1 MTSPRFLVGIDLGT
15 TNTVVAFCEITD
27 NLEQSNVTLFDI
39 DQLIGPGEVVRK
51 PLLPSFRYHPADG
64 QISPSDLILP
74 WESVRTEGDIDNVI
88 VGEWARELGAK
99 VEGRQVSSAK
109 SWLSHQAV
117 DRRSEILPWAGA
129 ADVEKVSPVTA
140 SASYLNHIRQS
151 WNYRHPSNK
160 LEDQDVVVTV
170 PASFDETA
178 RKLTLEAAEQAGL
191 GKIVLLEEPQAVCYD
206 WYARHQHT
214 ASEELKT
221 LPLIL
226 VCDVGGGTTDLS
238 LIEAKFDSDE
248 LALDRIGVGEHLMLG
263 GDNLDLALA
272 HLAEQR
278 FSQSKKLNAANLT
291 KLIQQTRKAKENL
304 LSANAPDEVKITML
318 GSGSKLLGGTKSVQL
333 SKQEVHQIALDGF
346 FPLSGFE
353 EVPDKRRSA
362 VVEFGLPYVADP
374 AVSKHIA
381 EFLTQHQ
388 QVSYAALNRANKLNL
403 ESNQDLESN
412 QNLESNQYLENGEGT
427 EKPAIPVGLLLNG
440 GVFNSELVTE
450 RITQLLENWKG
461 TPITVLDNP
470 HPDWSVALGAVAFGK
485 ARRGAQLKIG
495 GGAARSYFLHL
506 PEKNKMGKALCLL
519 AKGTEEGHEI
529 RLSGRRFSL
538 TLGEPVKFNLL
549 TSTHDSFG
557 NTNSGSNASI
567 QNGMMVD
574 VDPDIFAPLPP
585 YISTLESEGA
595 TLQANQKERVEVQ
608 LACQLTEVGTLKME
622 CVSTEDDSTENDSKR
637 WKLEFEVRN
646 QQADDQENS
655 SFHPNLEECKTLIS
669 RIYSGNKK
677 SAEGKE
683 IKTLPK
689 DLERKLGKREEWDF
703 ATLRQLFD
711 AFSQGRKRRRRSEQH
726 EKNWL
731 RLAGFSMRPGFGDPT
746 DSWRIEQIWSLYQQ
760 SIQFKNHQGWT
771 DWWVFWRRVA
781 GGLSQE
787 QQETILADIAK
798 YLHPGA
804 MKNPQSAKAAQDM
817 GYESMVRLS
826 ASLENL
832 DVEDKV
838 LLATWYLSKAMN
850 HNQFEQAH
858 WWALGRLASRTPLY
872 GSQHN
877 AIPRE
882 QIEQWLPKLL
892 ELNWQKEQMIAFA
905 VVMMCRKTGDR
916 LFDVSDDYR
925 EQVRSKLKQSKV
937 PESWISLVEEVK
949 ELSESESKRVFGD
962 ALPSGLT
969 LISS

>member
-1 MTSPRFLVGIDLGT
+1 MASPRFLVGIDLGT
-15 TNTVVAFCEITD
+15 TNTVVAYCEITD
-27 NLEQSNVTLFDI
+27 NLEQSEVSLFDI

-51 PLLPSFRYHPADG
+51 PLLPSFRYHPAVG
-64 QISPSDLILP
+64 QISPSDLTLP
-74 WESVRTEGDIDNVI
+74 WENEPVSGDISNVI

-117 DRRSEILPWAGA
+117 DRSSDILPWAGA
-129 ADVEKVSPVTA
+129 QDVDKVSPVIA
-140 SASYLNHIRQS
+140 SASYLNHIRQA

-178 RKLTLEAAEQAGL
+178 RKLTLEAAELAGL
-191 GKIVLLEEPQAVCYD
+191 KKIVLLEEPQAVCYD
-206 WYARHQHT
+206 WYARHQQT
-214 ASEELKT
+214 AADELKE

-238 LIEAKFDSDE
+238 LIEASFSSQDE

-272 HLAEQR
+272 HLAESR
-278 FSQSKKLNAANLT
+278 FNQSKKLTAASLT

-304 LSANAPDEVKITML
+304 LSASAPEEVKITML
-318 GSGSKLLGGTKSVQL
+318 GSGSKLLGGTKSIGL

-346 FPLSGFE
+346 FPLSDFS

-374 AVSKHIA
+374 AVSKHVA

-388 QVSYAALNRANKLNL
+388 QVARAALGIEDDK
-403 ESNQDLESN
+403 
-412 QNLESNQYLENGEGT
+412 QN
-427 EKPAIPVGLLLNG
+427 AIPVGLLLNG

-450 RITQLLENWKG
+450 RVTTLLSDWRG
-461 TPITVLDNP
+461 APVTVLDNP

-506 PEKNKMGKALCLL
+506 QEKNKMGKALCLL
-519 AKGTEEGHEI
+519 AKGTDEGHEI

-538 TLGEPVKFNLL
+538 TLGEPVRFNLL
-549 TSTHDSFG
+549 TSTHDTLTN
-557 NTNSGSNASI
+557 NTAI
-567 QNGMMVD
+567 QNGVMVD
-574 VDPDIFAPLPP
+574 VDPDLFAPLPP
-585 YISTLESEGA
+585 YITTLEGEGA
-595 TLQANQKERVEVQ
+595 ELQANQKERVEVQ

-622 CVSTEDDSTENDSKR
+622 CVSAEDDSKR
-637 WKLEFEVRN
+637 WELEFEVRN
-646 QQADDQENS
+646 KQTDDSEQVKL
-655 SFHPNLEECKTLIS
+655 HPKLNECKELIA
-669 RIYSGNKK
+669 RLYSGNKK
-677 SAEGKE
+677 SAESKE
-683 IKTLPK
+683 IKTLAK
-689 DLERKLGKREEWDF
+689 DLEKKLGKRDEWDF
-703 ATLRQLFD
+703 TTLRQLFD
-711 AFSQGRKRRRRSEQH
+711 TFAQGRKRRRRSEQH

-731 RLAGFSMRPGFGDPT
+731 RLAGFALRPGFGDPT
-746 DSWRIEQIWSLYQQ
+746 DSWRIEQVWGLYQQ
-760 SIQFKNHQGWT
+760 NIQFKNHQGWT
-771 DWWVFWRRVA
+771 DWWVYWRRIA
-781 GGLSQE
+781 GGLNQE

-817 GYESMVRLS
+817 GYESMVRLA
-826 ASLENL
+826 ASLEHL
-832 DVEDKV
+832 EVEDKV
-838 LLATWYLSKAMN
+838 LLATWFLSKAIN

-858 WWALGRLASRTPLY
+858 WWAMGRLASRTPLY

-877 AIPRE
+877 VIPRE
-882 QIEQWLPKLL
+882 QAEQWLPKLL
-892 ELNWQKEQMIAFA
+892 EQNWQKEPMIAFA
-905 VVMMCRKTGDR
+905 AVMICRKTGDR
-916 LFDVSDDYR
+916 LFDISDDYR
-925 EQVRSKLKQSKV
+925 EQVLTKLKQSKV
-937 PESWISLVEEVK
+937 PESWVSLVEEVK
-949 ELSESESKRVFGD
+949 ELSESESKRIFGD

-969 LISS
+969 LVNN

>member
-1 MTSPRFLVGIDLGT
+1 MASPRFLVGIDLGT
-15 TNTVVAFCEITD
+15 TNTVVAYCEVTD
-27 NLEQSNVTLFDI
+27 NLEQSEVSLFDI

-51 PLLPSFRYHPADG
+51 PLLPSFRYHPAVG
-64 QISPSDLILP
+64 QISPSDLTLP
-74 WESVRTEGDIDNVI
+74 WEHEPVSGDTSNVI

-117 DRRSEILPWAGA
+117 DRSSDILPWAGA
-129 ADVEKVSPVTA
+129 QDVDKVSPVIA
-140 SASYLNHIRQS
+140 SASYLNHIRQA

-178 RKLTLEAAEQAGL
+178 RKLTLEAAELAGL
-191 GKIVLLEEPQAVCYD
+191 KKIVLLEEPQAVCYD
-206 WYARHQHT
+206 WYARHQKT
-214 ASEELKT
+214 AANELKE

-238 LIEAKFDSDE
+238 LIEAKYHNDE

-272 HLAEQR
+272 HLAESR
-278 FSQSKKLNAANLT
+278 FNQSKKLTAASLT
-291 KLIQQTRKAKENL
+291 KLIQQTRKAKEDL
-304 LSANAPDEVKITML
+304 LSVSAPDEVKITML
-318 GSGSKLLGGTKSVQL
+318 GSGSKLLGGTKSIGL

-346 FPLSGFE
+346 FPLSDFS

-362 VVEFGLPYVADP
+362 MVEFGLPYVADP
-374 AVSKHIA
+374 AVSKHVA
-381 EFLTQHQ
+381 EFLNQHQ
-388 QVSYAALNRANKLNL
+388 QVSYSALGQ
-403 ESNQDLESN
+403 EDTS
-412 QNLESNQYLENGEGT
+412 T
-427 EKPAIPVGLLLNG
+427 PAVPVGLLLNG

-450 RITQLLENWKG
+450 RVTTLLGNWRG
-461 TPITVLDNP
+461 APVTVLDNP

-506 PEKNKMGKALCLL
+506 QEKNKMGKALCLL
-519 AKGTEEGHEI
+519 AKGTDEGHEI

-538 TLGEPVKFNLL
+538 TLGEPVRFNLL
-549 TSTHDSFG
+549 TSTHD
-557 NTNSGSNASI
+557 TLTHHTEI
-567 QNGMMVD
+567 QNGVMVE
-574 VDPDIFAPLPP
+574 VDPDIFSPLPP
-585 YISTLESEGA
+585 YISTLESEG
-595 TLQANQKERVEVQ
+595 TDLQANQKERVEVQ

-622 CVSTEDDSTENDSKR
+622 CVSVEDDNKR
-637 WKLEFEVRN
+637 WELEFEVRN
-646 QQADDQENS
+646 QQADETEQELL
-655 SFHPNLEECKTLIS
+655 HPRLSESKELIS
-669 RIYSGNKK
+669 RLYSGNKK
-677 SAEGKE
+677 SADAKE
-683 IKTLPK
+683 IKTLAK
-689 DLERKLGKREEWDF
+689 DLERKLGKRDDWDF
-703 ATLRQLFD
+703 TTLRHLFD
-711 AFSQGRKRRRRSEQH
+711 AFAQGRKRRRRSEAH

-731 RLAGFSMRPGFGDPT
+731 RLAGFSLRPGFGDAT
-746 DSWRIEQIWSLYQQ
+746 DSWRIEQVWGLYQQ
-760 SIQFKNHQGWT
+760 GIQFKNHQGWT
-771 DWWVFWRRVA
+771 DWWVFWRRIA

-787 QQETILADIAK
+787 QQETLLADIAK

-826 ASLENL
+826 ASLEHL
-832 DVEDKV
+832 EVEDKV
-838 LLATWYLSKAMN
+838 LLASWFLSKAIN

-877 AIPRE
+877 VISRE
-882 QIEQWLPKLL
+882 QAEQWLPKLL
-892 ELNWQKEQMIAFA
+892 EQNWLKEPMIAFA
-905 VVMMCRKTGDR
+905 TVMICRKTGDR
-916 LFDVSDDYR
+916 LFDISDDYR
-925 EQVRSKLKQSKV
+925 EQVLTKLKQSKV
-937 PESWISLVEEVK
+937 PESWVSLVEEVK

-969 LISS
+969 LVHN

>member
-1 MTSPRFLVGIDLGT
+1 MASPRFLVGIDLGT
-15 TNTVVAFCEITD
+15 TNTVVAYCEITD
-27 NLEQSNVTLFDI
+27 NLEQSEVSLFDI

-51 PLLPSFRYHPADG
+51 PLLPSFRYHPAVG
-64 QISPSDLILP
+64 QISPSDLTLP
-74 WESVRTEGDIDNVI
+74 WENEPVSGDISNVI

-117 DRRSEILPWAGA
+117 DRSSDILPWAGA
-129 ADVEKVSPVTA
+129 QDVGKVSPVIA
-140 SASYLNHIRQS
+140 SASYLNHIRQA

-178 RKLTLEAAEQAGL
+178 RKLTLEAAQLAGL
-191 GKIVLLEEPQAVCYD
+191 KKIVLLEEPQAVCYD
-206 WYARHQHT
+206 WYARHQQT
-214 ASEELKT
+214 AADELKE

-238 LIEAKFDSDE
+238 LIEASFSSQDE

-272 HLAEQR
+272 HLAESR
-278 FSQSKKLNAANLT
+278 FNQSKKLTAASLT

-304 LSANAPDEVKITML
+304 LSANAPEEVKITML
-318 GSGSKLLGGTKSVQL
+318 GSGSKLLGGTKSIGL

-346 FPLSGFE
+346 FPLSDFS

-374 AVSKHIA
+374 AVSKHVA
-381 EFLTQHQ
+381 EFLTTHQ
-388 QVSYAALNRANKLNL
+388 QVSRAALGIEDDK
-403 ESNQDLESN
+403 
-412 QNLESNQYLENGEGT
+412 QN
-427 EKPAIPVGLLLNG
+427 AIPVGLLLNG

-450 RITQLLENWKG
+450 RVTTLLSDWRG
-461 TPITVLDNP
+461 APVTVLDNP

-506 PEKNKMGKALCLL
+506 QEKNKMGKALCLL

-538 TLGEPVKFNLL
+538 TLGEPVRFNLL
-549 TSTHDSFG
+549 TSTHDTLTN
-557 NTNSGSNASI
+557 NTAI
-567 QNGMMVD
+567 QNGVMVD
-574 VDPDIFAPLPP
+574 VDPDLFAPLPP
-585 YISTLESEGA
+585 YITTLEGEGA
-595 TLQANQKERVEVQ
+595 ELQANQKERVEVQ

-622 CVSTEDDSTENDSKR
+622 CVSAEDDSKR
-637 WKLEFEVRN
+637 WELEFEVRN
-646 QQADDQENS
+646 KQTDDSEQVKL
-655 SFHPNLEECKTLIS
+655 HPKLNECKELIA
-669 RIYSGNKK
+669 RLYSGNKK

-683 IKTLPK
+683 IKTLAK
-689 DLERKLGKREEWDF
+689 DLEKKLGKRDEWDF
-703 ATLRQLFD
+703 TTLRQLFD
-711 AFSQGRKRRRRSEQH
+711 TFAQGRKRRRRSEQH

-731 RLAGFSMRPGFGDPT
+731 RLAGFALRPGFGDPT
-746 DSWRIEQIWSLYQQ
+746 DSWRIEQVWGLYQQ
-760 SIQFKNHQGWT
+760 NIQFKNHQGWT
-771 DWWVFWRRVA
+771 DWWVFWRRIA

-826 ASLENL
+826 ASLEHL
-832 DVEDKV
+832 EVEDKV
-838 LLATWYLSKAMN
+838 LLATWFLSKAIN

-858 WWALGRLASRTPLY
+858 WWAMGRLASRTPLY

-877 AIPRE
+877 VVPRE
-882 QIEQWLPKLL
+882 QAEQWLPKLL
-892 ELNWQKEQMIAFA
+892 EQNWQKEPMIAFA
-905 VVMMCRKTGDR
+905 AVMICRKTGDR
-916 LFDVSDDYR
+916 LFDISDDYR
-925 EQVRSKLKQSKV
+925 EQVLAKLKQSKV
-937 PESWISLVEEVK
+937 PESWVSLVEEVK
-949 ELSESESKRVFGD
+949 ELSESESKRIFGD

-969 LISS
+969 LVNN

>member
-1 MTSPRFLVGIDLGT
+1 MASPRFLVGIDLGT
-15 TNTVVAFCEITD
+15 TNTVVAYCEITD
-27 NLEQSNVTLFDI
+27 NLEQSEVSLFDI

-51 PLLPSFRYHPADG
+51 PLLPSFRYHPAVG
-64 QISPSDLILP
+64 QISPSDLTLP
-74 WESVRTEGDIDNVI
+74 WENEPVSGDISNVI

-117 DRRSEILPWAGA
+117 DRSSDILPWAGA
-129 ADVEKVSPVTA
+129 QDVDKVSPVIA
-140 SASYLNHIRQS
+140 SASYLNHIRQA

-178 RKLTLEAAEQAGL
+178 RKLTLEAAQLAGL
-191 GKIVLLEEPQAVCYD
+191 KKIVLLEEPQAVCYD
-206 WYARHQHT
+206 WYARHQQT
-214 ASEELKT
+214 AADELKE

-238 LIEAKFDSDE
+238 LIEASFSSQDE

-272 HLAEQR
+272 HLAESR
-278 FSQSKKLNAANLT
+278 FNQSKKLTAASLT

-304 LSANAPDEVKITML
+304 LSSSAPEEVKITML
-318 GSGSKLLGGTKSVQL
+318 GSGSKLLGGTKSIGL

-346 FPLSGFE
+346 FPLSDFS

-374 AVSKHIA
+374 AVSKHVA

-388 QVSYAALNRANKLNL
+388 QVARAALRIEDDK
-403 ESNQDLESN
+403 
-412 QNLESNQYLENGEGT
+412 QN
-427 EKPAIPVGLLLNG
+427 AIPVGLLLNG

-450 RITQLLENWKG
+450 RVTTLLSDWRG
-461 TPITVLDNP
+461 APVTVLDNP

-506 PEKNKMGKALCLL
+506 QEKNKMGKALCLL

-538 TLGEPVKFNLL
+538 TLGEPVRFNLL
-549 TSTHDSFG
+549 TSTHDTLTN
-557 NTNSGSNASI
+557 NTAI
-567 QNGMMVD
+567 QNGVMVD
-574 VDPDIFAPLPP
+574 VDPDLFAPLPP
-585 YISTLESEGA
+585 YITTLEGEGA
-595 TLQANQKERVEVQ
+595 ELQANQKERVEVQ

-622 CVSTEDDSTENDSKR
+622 CVSAEDDSKR
-637 WKLEFEVRN
+637 WELEFEVRN
-646 QQADDQENS
+646 KQTDDSEQVKL
-655 SFHPNLEECKTLIS
+655 HPKLNECKELIA
-669 RIYSGNKK
+669 RLYSGNKK
-677 SAEGKE
+677 SAESKE
-683 IKTLPK
+683 IKTLAK
-689 DLERKLGKREEWDF
+689 DLEKKLGKRDEWDF
-703 ATLRQLFD
+703 TTLRQLFD
-711 AFSQGRKRRRRSEQH
+711 TFAQGRKRRRRSEQH

-731 RLAGFSMRPGFGDPT
+731 RLAGFALRPGFGDPT
-746 DSWRIEQIWSLYQQ
+746 DSWRIEQVWGLYQQ
-760 SIQFKNHQGWT
+760 NIQFKNHQGWT
-771 DWWVFWRRVA
+771 DWWVFWRRIA

-826 ASLENL
+826 ASLEHL
-832 DVEDKV
+832 EVEDKV
-838 LLATWYLSKAMN
+838 LLATWFLSKAIN

-858 WWALGRLASRTPLY
+858 WWAMGRLASRTPLY

-877 AIPRE
+877 VVPRE
-882 QIEQWLPKLL
+882 QAEQWLPKLL
-892 ELNWQKEQMIAFA
+892 EQNWQKEPMIAFA
-905 VVMMCRKTGDR
+905 AVMICRKTGDR
-916 LFDVSDDYR
+916 LFDISDDYR
-925 EQVRSKLKQSKV
+925 EQVLAKLKQSKV
-937 PESWISLVEEVK
+937 PESWVSLVEEVK
-949 ELSESESKRVFGD
+949 ELSESESKRIFGD

-969 LISS
+969 LVNN

>member
-1 MTSPRFLVGIDLGT
+1 MASPRFLVGIDLGT
-15 TNTVVAFCEITD
+15 TNTVVAYCEITD
-27 NLEQSNVTLFDI
+27 NLEQSEVSLFDI

-51 PLLPSFRYHPADG
+51 PLLPSFRYHPAVG
-64 QISPSDLILP
+64 QISPSDLTLP
-74 WESVRTEGDIDNVI
+74 WDNEPVAGDINNVI

-117 DRRSEILPWAGA
+117 DRNSDILPWAGA
-129 ADVEKVSPVTA
+129 QDVDKVSPVIA
-140 SASYLNHIRQS
+140 SASYLNHIRQA

-178 RKLTLEAAEQAGL
+178 RKLTLEAAELAGL
-191 GKIVLLEEPQAVCYD
+191 KKIVLLEEPQAVCYD
-206 WYARHQHT
+206 WYTRHQQT
-214 ASEELKT
+214 AADELKD

-238 LIEAKFDSDE
+238 LIEAKFTHDD

-272 HLAEQR
+272 HLAESR
-278 FSQSKKLNAANLT
+278 FSQNKKLTAASLT

-304 LSANAPDEVKITML
+304 LSTSAPDEVKITML
-318 GSGSKLLGGTKSVQL
+318 GSGSKLLGGTKSIAL
-333 SKQEVHQIALDGF
+333 SKQEVHQIVLDGF
-346 FPLSGFE
+346 FPLSDFS

-374 AVSKHIA
+374 AVSKHVA

-388 QVSYAALNRANKLNL
+388 QVSRAALGIEDDK
-403 ESNQDLESN
+403 
-412 QNLESNQYLENGEGT
+412 QN
-427 EKPAIPVGLLLNG
+427 AIPVGLLLNG
-440 GVFNSELVTE
+440 GVFNSDLVTE
-450 RITQLLENWKG
+450 RVTTLLSDWRG
-461 TPITVLDNP
+461 APVTVLDNP

-506 PEKNKMGKALCLL
+506 QEKNKMGKALCLL

-538 TLGEPVKFNLL
+538 TLGEPVRFNLL
-549 TSTHDSFG
+549 TSTHDTLTN
-557 NTNSGSNASI
+557 NTAI
-567 QNGMMVD
+567 QNGVMVD
-574 VDPDIFAPLPP
+574 VDPDLFAPLPP
-585 YISTLESEGA
+585 YITTLEGEGA
-595 TLQANQKERVEVQ
+595 ELQANQKERVKVQ

-622 CVSTEDDSTENDSKR
+622 CVSAEDDKKR
-637 WKLEFEVRN
+637 WELEFEVRN
-646 QQADDQENS
+646 KQADDGEEIQL
-655 SFHPNLEECKTLIS
+655 HPRLNECKELIA
-669 RIYSGNKK
+669 RLYSGNKK

-683 IKTLPK
+683 IKTLAK
-689 DLERKLGKREEWDF
+689 DLEKKLGKRDEWDF
-703 ATLRQLFD
+703 TTLRQLFD
-711 AFSQGRKRRRRSEQH
+711 TFAQGRKRRRRSEQH

-731 RLAGFSMRPGFGDPT
+731 RLAGFALRPGFGDPT
-746 DSWRIEQIWSLYQQ
+746 DSWRIEQVWGLYQQ
-760 SIQFKNHQGWT
+760 NIQFKNHQGWT
-771 DWWVFWRRVA
+771 DWWVFWRRIA

-804 MKNPQSAKAAQDM
+804 MKNPQSAKAAQEM

-826 ASLENL
+826 ASLEHL
-832 DVEDKV
+832 EVEDKV
-838 LLATWYLSKAMN
+838 LLATWFLSKAIN
-850 HNQFEQAH
+850 QNQFEQAH
-858 WWALGRLASRTPLY
+858 WWAMGRLASRTPLY

-877 AIPRE
+877 VIPRE
-882 QIEQWLPKLL
+882 QAEQWLPKLL
-892 ELNWQKEQMIAFA
+892 EQNWLKEPMIAFA
-905 VVMMCRKTGDR
+905 AVMICRKTGDR
-916 LFDVSDDYR
+916 LFDISDDYR
-925 EQVRSKLKQSKV
+925 EQVLTKLKQSKV
-937 PESWISLVEEVK
+937 PESWVSLVEEVK

-969 LISS
+969 LVHH

>member
-1 MTSPRFLVGIDLGT
+1 MASPRFLVGIDLGT
-15 TNTVVAFCEITD
+15 TNTVVAYCEITD
-27 NLEQSNVTLFDI
+27 NLEQSEVSLFDI

-51 PLLPSFRYHPADG
+51 PLLPSFRYHPAVG
-64 QISPSDLILP
+64 QISPSDLTLP
-74 WESVRTEGDIDNVI
+74 WDNEPVAGDINNVI

-117 DRRSEILPWAGA
+117 DRNSDILPWAGA
-129 ADVEKVSPVTA
+129 QDVDKVSPVIA
-140 SASYLNHIRQS
+140 SASYLNHIRQA

-178 RKLTLEAAEQAGL
+178 RKLTLEAAELAGL
-191 GKIVLLEEPQAVCYD
+191 KKIVLLEEPQAVCYD
-206 WYARHQHT
+206 WYARHQQT
-214 ASEELKT
+214 AANELKD

-238 LIEAKFDSDE
+238 LIEASFSSQDE

-272 HLAEQR
+272 HLAESR
-278 FSQSKKLNAANLT
+278 FNQSKKLTAASLT

-304 LSANAPDEVKITML
+304 LSASAPEEVKITML
-318 GSGSKLLGGTKSVQL
+318 GSGSKLLGGTKSIGL

-346 FPLSGFE
+346 FPLSDFS

-374 AVSKHIA
+374 AVSKHVA

-388 QVSYAALNRANKLNL
+388 QVARAALGIEDDK
-403 ESNQDLESN
+403 
-412 QNLESNQYLENGEGT
+412 QN
-427 EKPAIPVGLLLNG
+427 AIPVGLLLNG

-450 RITQLLENWKG
+450 RVTTLLSDWRG
-461 TPITVLDNP
+461 APVTVLDNP

-506 PEKNKMGKALCLL
+506 QEKNKMGKALCLL

-538 TLGEPVKFNLL
+538 TLGEPVRFNLL
-549 TSTHDSFG
+549 TSTQDTL
-557 NTNSGSNASI
+557 TNNIAI
-567 QNGMMVD
+567 QNGVMVD
-574 VDPDIFAPLPP
+574 VDPDLFAPLPP
-585 YISTLESEGA
+585 YITTLEGEGA
-595 TLQANQKERVEVQ
+595 ELQANQKERVEVQ

-622 CVSTEDDSTENDSKR
+622 CVSAEDDSKR
-637 WKLEFEVRN
+637 WELEFEVRN
-646 QQADDQENS
+646 KQTDDSEQVKL
-655 SFHPNLEECKTLIS
+655 HPKLNECKELIA
-669 RIYSGNKK
+669 RLYSGNKK
-677 SAEGKE
+677 SAESKE
-683 IKTLPK
+683 IKTLAK
-689 DLERKLGKREEWDF
+689 DLEKKLGKRDEWDF
-703 ATLRQLFD
+703 TTLRQLFD
-711 AFSQGRKRRRRSEQH
+711 TFAQGRKRRRRSEQH

-731 RLAGFSMRPGFGDPT
+731 RLAGFALRPGFGDPT
-746 DSWRIEQIWSLYQQ
+746 DSWRIEQVWGLYQQ
-760 SIQFKNHQGWT
+760 NIQFKNHQGWT
-771 DWWVFWRRVA
+771 DWWVFWRRIA

-804 MKNPQSAKAAQDM
+804 MKNPQSAKAAQDI

-826 ASLENL
+826 ASLEHL
-832 DVEDKV
+832 EVEDKV
-838 LLATWYLSKAMN
+838 LLATWFLSKAIN

-858 WWALGRLASRTPLY
+858 WWAMGRLASRTPLY

-877 AIPRE
+877 VVPRE
-882 QIEQWLPKLL
+882 QAEQWLPKLL
-892 ELNWQKEQMIAFA
+892 EQNWQKEPMIAFA
-905 VVMMCRKTGDR
+905 AVMICRKTGDR
-916 LFDVSDDYR
+916 LFDISDDYR
-925 EQVRSKLKQSKV
+925 EQVLAKLKQSKV
-937 PESWISLVEEVK
+937 PESWVSLVEEVK
-949 ELSESESKRVFGD
+949 ELSESESKRIFGD

-969 LISS
+969 LVNN

>member
-1 MTSPRFLVGIDLGT
+1 MASPRFLVGIDLGT
-15 TNTVVAFCEITD
+15 TNTVVAYCEITD
-27 NLEQSNVTLFDI
+27 NLEQSEVSLFDI

-51 PLLPSFRYHPADG
+51 PLLPSFRYHPAVG
-64 QISPSDLILP
+64 QISPSDLTLP
-74 WESVRTEGDIDNVI
+74 WENEPVSGDIRNVI

-117 DRRSEILPWAGA
+117 DRSSDILPWAGA
-129 ADVEKVSPVTA
+129 QDVDKVSPVIA
-140 SASYLNHIRQS
+140 SASYLNHIRQA

-178 RKLTLEAAEQAGL
+178 RKLTLEAAELAGL
-191 GKIVLLEEPQAVCYD
+191 KKIVLLEEPQAVCYD
-206 WYARHQHT
+206 WYARHQQT
-214 ASEELKT
+214 ATDELKD

-238 LIEAKFDSDE
+238 LIEASFSSQDE

-272 HLAEQR
+272 HLAESR
-278 FSQSKKLNAANLT
+278 FNQSKKLTAASLT

-304 LSANAPDEVKITML
+304 LSASAPEEVKITML
-318 GSGSKLLGGTKSVQL
+318 GSGSKLLGGTKSIGL

-346 FPLSGFE
+346 FPLSDFS

-374 AVSKHIA
+374 AVSKHVA

-388 QVSYAALNRANKLNL
+388 QVARAALGIEDDK
-403 ESNQDLESN
+403 
-412 QNLESNQYLENGEGT
+412 QN
-427 EKPAIPVGLLLNG
+427 AIPVGLLLNG

-450 RITQLLENWKG
+450 RVTTLLSDWRG
-461 TPITVLDNP
+461 APVTVLDNP

-506 PEKNKMGKALCLL
+506 QEKNKMGKALCLL

-538 TLGEPVKFNLL
+538 TLGEPVRFNLL
-549 TSTHDSFG
+549 TSTHDTLTN
-557 NTNSGSNASI
+557 NTAI
-567 QNGMMVD
+567 QNGVMVD
-574 VDPDIFAPLPP
+574 VDPDLFAPLPP
-585 YISTLESEGA
+585 YITTLEGEGA
-595 TLQANQKERVEVQ
+595 ELQANQKERVEVQ

-622 CVSTEDDSTENDSKR
+622 CVSAEDDSKR
-637 WKLEFEVRN
+637 WELEFEVRN
-646 QQADDQENS
+646 KQTDDSEQVKL
-655 SFHPNLEECKTLIS
+655 HPKLNECKELIA
-669 RIYSGNKK
+669 RLYSGNKK
-677 SAEGKE
+677 SAESKE
-683 IKTLPK
+683 IKTLAK
-689 DLERKLGKREEWDF
+689 DLEKKLGKRDEWDF
-703 ATLRQLFD
+703 TTLRQLFD
-711 AFSQGRKRRRRSEQH
+711 TFAQGRKRRRRSEQH

-731 RLAGFSMRPGFGDPT
+731 RLAGFALRPGFGDPT
-746 DSWRIEQIWSLYQQ
+746 DSWRIEQAWGLYQQ
-760 SIQFKNHQGWT
+760 NIQFKNHQGWT
-771 DWWVFWRRVA
+771 DWWVFWRRIA

-817 GYESMVRLS
+817 GYESMVRLA
-826 ASLENL
+826 ASLEHL
-832 DVEDKV
+832 EVEDKV
-838 LLATWYLSKAMN
+838 LLATWFLSKAIN

-858 WWALGRLASRTPLY
+858 WWAMGRLASRTPLY

-877 AIPRE
+877 VVPRE
-882 QIEQWLPKLL
+882 QAEQWLPKLL
-892 ELNWQKEQMIAFA
+892 EQNWQKEPMIAFA
-905 VVMMCRKTGDR
+905 AVMICRKTGDR
-916 LFDVSDDYR
+916 LFDISDDYR
-925 EQVRSKLKQSKV
+925 EQVLAKLKQSKV
-937 PESWISLVEEVK
+937 PESWVSLVEEVK
-949 ELSESESKRVFGD
+949 ELSESESKRIFGD

-969 LISS
+969 LVNN

>member
-1 MTSPRFLVGIDLGT
+1 MASPRFLVGIDLGT
-15 TNTVVAFCEITD
+15 TNTVVAYCEITD
-27 NLEQSNVTLFDI
+27 NLEQSEVSLFDI

-51 PLLPSFRYHPADG
+51 PLLPSFRYHPAVG
-64 QISPSDLILP
+64 QISPSDLTLP
-74 WESVRTEGDIDNVI
+74 WDNEPVAGDINNVI

-117 DRRSEILPWAGA
+117 DRNSDILPWAGA
-129 ADVEKVSPVTA
+129 QDVDKVSPVIA
-140 SASYLNHIRQS
+140 SASYLNHIRQA

-178 RKLTLEAAEQAGL
+178 RKLTLEAAELAGL
-191 GKIVLLEEPQAVCYD
+191 KKIVLLEEPQAVCYN
-206 WYARHQHT
+206 WYARHQQT
-214 ASEELKT
+214 AADELKG

-238 LIEAKFDSDE
+238 LIEAKFTHDD

-272 HLAEQR
+272 HLAESR
-278 FSQSKKLNAANLT
+278 FNQNKKLTAASLT

-304 LSANAPDEVKITML
+304 LSTSAPDEVKITML
-318 GSGSKLLGGTKSVQL
+318 GSGSKLLGGTKSIAL

-346 FPLSGFE
+346 FPLSDFR

-374 AVSKHIA
+374 AVSKHVA

-388 QVSYAALNRANKLNL
+388 QVSRAALGIEDDK
-403 ESNQDLESN
+403 
-412 QNLESNQYLENGEGT
+412 QN
-427 EKPAIPVGLLLNG
+427 AIPVGLLLNG
-440 GVFNSELVTE
+440 GVFNSDLVTE
-450 RITQLLENWKG
+450 RVTTLLSDWRG
-461 TPITVLDNP
+461 APVTVLDNP

-506 PEKNKMGKALCLL
+506 QEKNKMGKALCLL

-538 TLGEPVKFNLL
+538 TLGEPVRFNLL
-549 TSTHDSFG
+549 TSTHDTLTN
-557 NTNSGSNASI
+557 NTAI
-567 QNGMMVD
+567 QNGVMVD
-574 VDPDIFAPLPP
+574 VDPDLFAPLPP
-585 YISTLESEGA
+585 YITTLEGEGA
-595 TLQANQKERVEVQ
+595 ELQANQKERVEVQ

-622 CVSTEDDSTENDSKR
+622 CVSAEDDKKR
-637 WKLEFEVRN
+637 WELEFEVRN
-646 QQADDQENS
+646 KQADDGEEIQL
-655 SFHPNLEECKTLIS
+655 HPRLNECKELIA
-669 RIYSGNKK
+669 RLYSGNKK

-683 IKTLPK
+683 IKTLAK
-689 DLERKLGKREEWDF
+689 DLEKKLGKRDEWDF
-703 ATLRQLFD
+703 TTLRQLFD
-711 AFSQGRKRRRRSEQH
+711 TFAQGRKRRRRSEQH

-731 RLAGFSMRPGFGDPT
+731 RLAGFALRPGFGDPT
-746 DSWRIEQIWSLYQQ
+746 DSWRIEQVWGLYQQ
-760 SIQFKNHQGWT
+760 NIQFKNHQGWT
-771 DWWVFWRRVA
+771 DWWVFWRRIA

-804 MKNPQSAKAAQDM
+804 MKNPQSAKAAQEM

-826 ASLENL
+826 ASLEHL
-832 DVEDKV
+832 EVEDKV
-838 LLATWYLSKAMN
+838 LLATWFLSKAIN
-850 HNQFEQAH
+850 QNQFEQAH
-858 WWALGRLASRTPLY
+858 WWAMGRLASRTPLY

-877 AIPRE
+877 VIPRE
-882 QIEQWLPKLL
+882 QAEQWLPKLL
-892 ELNWQKEQMIAFA
+892 EQNWLKEPMIAFA
-905 VVMMCRKTGDR
+905 AVMICRKTGDR
-916 LFDVSDDYR
+916 LFDISDDYR
-925 EQVRSKLKQSKV
+925 EQVLTKLKQSKV
-937 PESWISLVEEVK
+937 PESWVSLVEEMK

-969 LISS
+969 LVHH

>member
-1 MTSPRFLVGIDLGT
+1 MASPRFLVGIDLGT
-15 TNTVVAFCEITD
+15 TNTVVAYCEITD
-27 NLEQSNVTLFDI
+27 NLEQSEVSLFDI

-51 PLLPSFRYHPADG
+51 PLLPSFRYHPAVG
-64 QISPSDLILP
+64 QISPSDLTLP
-74 WESVRTEGDIDNVI
+74 WDNEPVAGDINNVI

-117 DRRSEILPWAGA
+117 DRNSDILPWAGA
-129 ADVEKVSPVTA
+129 QDVDKVSPVIA
-140 SASYLNHIRQS
+140 SASYLNHIRQA

-178 RKLTLEAAEQAGL
+178 RKLTLEAAELAGL
-191 GKIVLLEEPQAVCYD
+191 KKIVLLEEPQAVCYD
-206 WYARHQHT
+206 WYARHQQT
-214 ASEELKT
+214 AADELKD

-238 LIEAKFDSDE
+238 LIEAKFTNSD

-272 HLAEQR
+272 HLAESR
-278 FSQSKKLNAANLT
+278 FSQNKKLTAASLT

-304 LSANAPDEVKITML
+304 LSTSAPDEVKITML
-318 GSGSKLLGGTKSVQL
+318 GSGSKLLGGTKSIAL

-346 FPLSGFE
+346 FPLSDFS

-374 AVSKHIA
+374 AVSKHVA

-388 QVSYAALNRANKLNL
+388 QVSRAALGIEDDK
-403 ESNQDLESN
+403 
-412 QNLESNQYLENGEGT
+412 QN
-427 EKPAIPVGLLLNG
+427 AIPVGLLLNG
-440 GVFNSELVTE
+440 GVFNSDLVTE
-450 RITQLLENWKG
+450 RVTTLLSDWRG
-461 TPITVLDNP
+461 APVTVLDNP

-506 PEKNKMGKALCLL
+506 QEKNKMGKALCLL

-538 TLGEPVKFNLL
+538 TLGEPVRFNLL
-549 TSTHDSFG
+549 TSTHDTLTN
-557 NTNSGSNASI
+557 NTAI
-567 QNGMMVD
+567 QNGVMVD
-574 VDPDIFAPLPP
+574 VDPDLFAPLPP
-585 YISTLESEGA
+585 YITTLEGEGA
-595 TLQANQKERVEVQ
+595 ELQANQKERVEVQ

-622 CVSTEDDSTENDSKR
+622 CVSAEDDSKR
-637 WKLEFEVRN
+637 WEREFEVRN
-646 QQADDQENS
+646 KQADDGEEIQL
-655 SFHPNLEECKTLIS
+655 HPRLNECKELIA
-669 RIYSGNKK
+669 RLYSGNKK

-683 IKTLPK
+683 IKTLAK
-689 DLERKLGKREEWDF
+689 DLEKKLGKRDEWDF
-703 ATLRQLFD
+703 TTLRQLFD
-711 AFSQGRKRRRRSEQH
+711 TFAQGRKRRRRSEQH

-731 RLAGFSMRPGFGDPT
+731 RLAGFALRPGFGDPT
-746 DSWRIEQIWSLYQQ
+746 DSWRIEQVWGLYQQ
-760 SIQFKNHQGWT
+760 NIQFKNHQGWT
-771 DWWVFWRRVA
+771 DWWVFWRRIA

-804 MKNPQSAKAAQDM
+804 MKNPQSAKAAQEM

-826 ASLENL
+826 ASLEHL
-832 DVEDKV
+832 EVEDKV
-838 LLATWYLSKAMN
+838 LLATWFLSKAIN
-850 HNQFEQAH
+850 QNQFEQAH
-858 WWALGRLASRTPLY
+858 WWAMGRLASRTPLY

-877 AIPRE
+877 VIPRE
-882 QIEQWLPKLL
+882 QAEQWLPKLL
-892 ELNWQKEQMIAFA
+892 EQNWLKEPMIAFA
-905 VVMMCRKTGDR
+905 AVMICRKTGDR
-916 LFDVSDDYR
+916 LFDISDDYR
-925 EQVRSKLKQSKV
+925 EQVLTKLKQSKV
-937 PESWISLVEEVK
+937 PESWVSLVEEVK

-969 LISS
+969 LVHH

>member
-1 MTSPRFLVGIDLGT
+1 MASPRFLVGIDLGT
-15 TNTVVAFCEITD
+15 TNTVVAYCEITD
-27 NLEQSNVTLFDI
+27 NLEQSEVSLFDI

-51 PLLPSFRYHPADG
+51 PLLPSFRYHPAVG
-64 QISPSDLILP
+64 QISPSDLTLP
-74 WESVRTEGDIDNVI
+74 WDNEPVAGDIHNVI

-117 DRRSEILPWAGA
+117 NRNSDILPWAGA
-129 ADVEKVSPVTA
+129 QDVDKVSPVIA
-140 SASYLNHIRQS
+140 SASYLNHIRQA

-178 RKLTLEAAEQAGL
+178 RKLTLEAAELAGL
-191 GKIVLLEEPQAVCYD
+191 KKIVLLEEPQAVCYD
-206 WYARHQHT
+206 WYARHQQT
-214 ASEELKT
+214 AADELKD

-238 LIEAKFDSDE
+238 LIEAKFTHDD

-272 HLAEQR
+272 HLAESR
-278 FSQSKKLNAANLT
+278 FSQNKKLTAASLT

-304 LSANAPDEVKITML
+304 LSTSAPDEVKITML
-318 GSGSKLLGGTKSVQL
+318 GSGSKLLGGTKSIAL

-346 FPLSGFE
+346 FPLSDFS

-374 AVSKHIA
+374 AVSKHVA

-388 QVSYAALNRANKLNL
+388 QVSRAALGIEDDK
-403 ESNQDLESN
+403 
-412 QNLESNQYLENGEGT
+412 QN
-427 EKPAIPVGLLLNG
+427 AIPVGLLLNG
-440 GVFNSELVTE
+440 GVFNSDLVTE
-450 RITQLLENWKG
+450 RVTTLLSDWRG
-461 TPITVLDNP
+461 APVTVLDNP

-506 PEKNKMGKALCLL
+506 QEKNKMGKALCLL

-538 TLGEPVKFNLL
+538 TLGEPVRFNLL
-549 TSTHDSFG
+549 TSTHDTLTN
-557 NTNSGSNASI
+557 NTAI
-567 QNGMMVD
+567 QNGVMVD
-574 VDPDIFAPLPP
+574 VDPDLFAPLPP
-585 YISTLESEGA
+585 YITTLEGEGA
-595 TLQANQKERVEVQ
+595 ELQANQKERVEVQ

-622 CVSTEDDSTENDSKR
+622 CVSAEDDSKR
-637 WKLEFEVRN
+637 WELEFEVRN
-646 QQADDQENS
+646 KQTDDSEQVKL
-655 SFHPNLEECKTLIS
+655 HPKLNECKELIA
-669 RIYSGNKK
+669 RLYSGNKK

-683 IKTLPK
+683 IKTLAK
-689 DLERKLGKREEWDF
+689 DLEKKLGKRDEWDF
-703 ATLRQLFD
+703 TTLRQLFD
-711 AFSQGRKRRRRSEQH
+711 TFAQGRKRRRRSEQH

-731 RLAGFSMRPGFGDPT
+731 RLAGFALRPGFGDPT
-746 DSWRIEQIWSLYQQ
+746 DSWRIEQVWGLYQQ
-760 SIQFKNHQGWT
+760 NIQFKNHQGWT
-771 DWWVFWRRVA
+771 DWWVFWRRIA

-804 MKNPQSAKAAQDM
+804 MKNPQSAKAAQEM

-826 ASLENL
+826 ASLEHL
-832 DVEDKV
+832 EVEDKV
-838 LLATWYLSKAMN
+838 LLATWFLSKAIN
-850 HNQFEQAH
+850 QNQFEQAH
-858 WWALGRLASRTPLY
+858 WWAMGRLASRTPLY

-877 AIPRE
+877 VIPRE
-882 QIEQWLPKLL
+882 QAEQWLPKLL
-892 ELNWQKEQMIAFA
+892 EQNWLKEPMIAFA
-905 VVMMCRKTGDR
+905 AVMICRKTGDR
-916 LFDVSDDYR
+916 LFDISDDYR
-925 EQVRSKLKQSKV
+925 EQVLTKLKQSKV
-937 PESWISLVEEVK
+937 PESWVSLVEEVK

-969 LISS
+969 LVHH

>member
-1 MTSPRFLVGIDLGT
+1 MASPRFLVGIDLGT
-15 TNTVVAFCEITD
+15 TNTVVAYCEITD
-27 NLEQSNVTLFDI
+27 NLEQSEVSLFDI

-51 PLLPSFRYHPADG
+51 PLLPSFRYHPAVG
-64 QISPSDLILP
+64 QISPSDLTLP
-74 WESVRTEGDIDNVI
+74 WENEPVSGDISNVI

-117 DRRSEILPWAGA
+117 DRSSDILPWAGA
-129 ADVEKVSPVTA
+129 QDVDKVSPVIA
-140 SASYLNHIRQS
+140 SASYLNHIRQA

-178 RKLTLEAAEQAGL
+178 RKLTLEAAELVGL
-191 GKIVLLEEPQAVCYD
+191 KKIVLLEEPQAVCYD
-206 WYARHQHT
+206 WYARHQQT
-214 ASEELKT
+214 AADELKE

-238 LIEAKFDSDE
+238 LIEASFSSQNE

-272 HLAEQR
+272 HLAESR
-278 FSQSKKLNAANLT
+278 FNQSKKLTAASLT

-304 LSANAPDEVKITML
+304 LSASAPEEVKITML
-318 GSGSKLLGGTKSVQL
+318 GSGSKLLGGTKSIGL

-346 FPLSGFE
+346 FPLSDFS

-374 AVSKHIA
+374 AVSKHVA

-388 QVSYAALNRANKLNL
+388 QVSRAALGIEDDK
-403 ESNQDLESN
+403 
-412 QNLESNQYLENGEGT
+412 QN
-427 EKPAIPVGLLLNG
+427 AIPVGLLLNG

-450 RITQLLENWKG
+450 RVTTLLSDWRG
-461 TPITVLDNP
+461 APVTVLDNP

-506 PEKNKMGKALCLL
+506 QEKNKMGKALCLL

-538 TLGEPVKFNLL
+538 TLGEPVRFNLL
-549 TSTHDSFG
+549 TSTHDTLTN
-557 NTNSGSNASI
+557 NTAI
-567 QNGMMVD
+567 QNGVMVD
-574 VDPDIFAPLPP
+574 VDPDLFGPLPP
-585 YISTLESEGA
+585 YITTLEGEGA
-595 TLQANQKERVEVQ
+595 ELQANQKERVEVQ

-622 CVSTEDDSTENDSKR
+622 CVSAEDDSKR
-637 WKLEFEVRN
+637 WELEFEVRN
-646 QQADDQENS
+646 KQTDDSEQVKL
-655 SFHPNLEECKTLIS
+655 HPKLNECKELIA
-669 RIYSGNKK
+669 RLYSGNKK
-677 SAEGKE
+677 SAESKE
-683 IKTLPK
+683 IKTLAK
-689 DLERKLGKREEWDF
+689 DLEKKLGKRDEWDF
-703 ATLRQLFD
+703 TTLRQLFD
-711 AFSQGRKRRRRSEQH
+711 TFAQGRKRRRRSEQH

-731 RLAGFSMRPGFGDPT
+731 RLAGFALRPGFGDPT
-746 DSWRIEQIWSLYQQ
+746 DSWRIEQVWGLYQQ
-760 SIQFKNHQGWT
+760 NIQFKNHQGWT
-771 DWWVFWRRVA
+771 DWWVFWRRIA

-817 GYESMVRLS
+817 GYESMVRLA
-826 ASLENL
+826 ASLEHL
-832 DVEDKV
+832 EVEDKV
-838 LLATWYLSKAMN
+838 LLATWFLSKAIN

-858 WWALGRLASRTPLY
+858 WWAMGRLASRTPLY

-877 AIPRE
+877 VVPRE
-882 QIEQWLPKLL
+882 QAEQWLPKLL
-892 ELNWQKEQMIAFA
+892 EQNWQKEPMIAFA
-905 VVMMCRKTGDR
+905 AVMICRKTGDR
-916 LFDVSDDYR
+916 LFDISDDYR
-925 EQVRSKLKQSKV
+925 EQVLAKLKQSKV
-937 PESWISLVEEVK
+937 PESWVSLVEEVK
-949 ELSESESKRVFGD
+949 ELSESESKRIFGD

-969 LISS
+969 LVNN

>member
-1 MTSPRFLVGIDLGT
+1 MASPRFLVGIDLGT
-15 TNTVVAFCEITD
+15 TNTVVAYCEITD
-27 NLEQSNVTLFDI
+27 NLEQSEVSLFDI

-51 PLLPSFRYHPADG
+51 PLLPSFRYHPAIG
-64 QISPSDLILP
+64 QISPSDLTLP
-74 WESVRTEGDIDNVI
+74 WENEPVSGDISNVI

-117 DRRSEILPWAGA
+117 DRSSDILPWAGA
-129 ADVEKVSPVTA
+129 QDVDKVSPVIA

-178 RKLTLEAAEQAGL
+178 RKLTLEAAELAGL
-191 GKIVLLEEPQAVCYD
+191 KKIVLLEEPQAVCYD
-206 WYARHQHT
+206 WYARHQQT
-214 ASEELKT
+214 AADELKE

-238 LIEAKFDSDE
+238 LIEASFSSQNE

-272 HLAEQR
+272 HLAESR
-278 FSQSKKLNAANLT
+278 FNQSKKLTAASLT

-304 LSANAPDEVKITML
+304 LSASAPEEVKITML
-318 GSGSKLLGGTKSVQL
+318 GSGSKLLGGTKSIGL

-346 FPLSGFE
+346 FPLSDFS

-374 AVSKHIA
+374 AVSKHVA
-381 EFLTQHQ
+381 EFLTTHQ
-388 QVSYAALNRANKLNL
+388 QVSRAALGIEDDK
-403 ESNQDLESN
+403 
-412 QNLESNQYLENGEGT
+412 QN
-427 EKPAIPVGLLLNG
+427 AIPVGLLLNG

-450 RITQLLENWKG
+450 RVTTLLSDWRG
-461 TPITVLDNP
+461 APVTVLDNP

-506 PEKNKMGKALCLL
+506 QEKNKMGKALCLL

-538 TLGEPVKFNLL
+538 TLGEPVRFNLL
-549 TSTHDSFG
+549 TSTHDNLTN
-557 NTNSGSNASI
+557 NTAI
-567 QNGMMVD
+567 QNGVMVD
-574 VDPDIFAPLPP
+574 VDPDLFAPLPP
-585 YISTLESEGA
+585 YITTLEGEGA
-595 TLQANQKERVEVQ
+595 ELQANQKERVEVQ

-622 CVSTEDDSTENDSKR
+622 CVSAEDDSKR
-637 WKLEFEVRN
+637 WELEFEVRN
-646 QQADDQENS
+646 KQTDDSEQVKL
-655 SFHPNLEECKTLIS
+655 HPKLNECKELIA
-669 RIYSGNKK
+669 RLYSGNKK
-677 SAEGKE
+677 SAESKE
-683 IKTLPK
+683 IKTLAK
-689 DLERKLGKREEWDF
+689 DLEKKLGKRDEWDF
-703 ATLRQLFD
+703 TTLRQLFD
-711 AFSQGRKRRRRSEQH
+711 TFAQGRKRRRRSEQH

-731 RLAGFSMRPGFGDPT
+731 RLAGFALRPGFGDPT
-746 DSWRIEQIWSLYQQ
+746 DSWRIEQVWGLYQQ
-760 SIQFKNHQGWT
+760 NIQFKNHQGWT
-771 DWWVFWRRVA
+771 DWWVFWRRIA

-787 QQETILADIAK
+787 QQENILADIAK
-798 YLHPGA
+798 FLHPGA

-817 GYESMVRLS
+817 GYESMVRLA
-826 ASLENL
+826 ASLEHL
-832 DVEDKV
+832 EVEDKV
-838 LLATWYLSKAMN
+838 LLATWFLSKAIN

-858 WWALGRLASRTPLY
+858 WWAMGRLASRTPLY

-877 AIPRE
+877 VIPRE
-882 QIEQWLPKLL
+882 QAEQWLPKLL
-892 ELNWQKEQMIAFA
+892 EQNWQKEPMIAFA
-905 VVMMCRKTGDR
+905 AVMICRKTGDR
-916 LFDVSDDYR
+916 LFDISDDYR
-925 EQVRSKLKQSKV
+925 EQVLTKLKQSKV
-937 PESWISLVEEVK
+937 PESWVSLVEEVK
-949 ELSESESKRVFGD
+949 ELSESESKRIFGD

-969 LISS
+969 LVNN

>member
-1 MTSPRFLVGIDLGT
+1 MASPRFLVGIDLGT
-15 TNTVVAFCEITD
+15 TNTVVAYCEITD
-27 NLEQSNVTLFDI
+27 NLEQSEVSLFDI

-51 PLLPSFRYHPADG
+51 PLLPSFRYHPAVG
-64 QISPSDLILP
+64 QISPSDLTLP
-74 WESVRTEGDIDNVI
+74 WDNEPVAGDINNVI
-88 VGEWARELGAK
+88 VGEWARELGTK

-117 DRRSEILPWAGA
+117 DRNSDILPWAGA
-129 ADVEKVSPVTA
+129 QDVDKVSPVIA
-140 SASYLNHIRQS
+140 SASYLNHIRQA

-178 RKLTLEAAEQAGL
+178 RKLTLEAAELAGL
-191 GKIVLLEEPQAVCYD
+191 KKIVLLEEPQAVCYD
-206 WYARHQHT
+206 WYARHQQT
-214 ASEELKT
+214 AADELKD

-238 LIEAKFDSDE
+238 LIEAKFTHDD

-272 HLAEQR
+272 HLAESR
-278 FSQSKKLNAANLT
+278 FSQNKKLTAASLT

-304 LSANAPDEVKITML
+304 LSTSAPDEVKITML
-318 GSGSKLLGGTKSVQL
+318 GSGSKLLGGTKSIAL

-346 FPLSGFE
+346 FPLSDFS

-374 AVSKHIA
+374 AVSKHVA

-388 QVSYAALNRANKLNL
+388 QVSRAALGIEDDK
-403 ESNQDLESN
+403 
-412 QNLESNQYLENGEGT
+412 QN
-427 EKPAIPVGLLLNG
+427 AIPVGLLLNG
-440 GVFNSELVTE
+440 GVFNSDLVTE
-450 RITQLLENWKG
+450 RVTTLLSDWRG
-461 TPITVLDNP
+461 APVTVLDNP

-506 PEKNKMGKALCLL
+506 QEKNKMGKALCLL

-538 TLGEPVKFNLL
+538 TLGEPVRFNLL
-549 TSTHDSFG
+549 TSTHDTLTN
-557 NTNSGSNASI
+557 NTAI
-567 QNGMMVD
+567 QNGVMVD
-574 VDPDIFAPLPP
+574 VDPDLFAPLPP
-585 YISTLESEGA
+585 YITTLEGEGA
-595 TLQANQKERVEVQ
+595 ELQANQKERVEVQ

-622 CVSTEDDSTENDSKR
+622 CVSAEDDKKR
-637 WKLEFEVRN
+637 WELEFEVRN
-646 QQADDQENS
+646 KQADDGEEIQL
-655 SFHPNLEECKTLIS
+655 HPRLNECKELIA
-669 RIYSGNKK
+669 RLYSGNKK

-683 IKTLPK
+683 IKTLAK
-689 DLERKLGKREEWDF
+689 DLEKKLGKRDEWDF
-703 ATLRQLFD
+703 TTLRQLFD
-711 AFSQGRKRRRRSEQH
+711 TFAQGRKRRRRSEQH

-731 RLAGFSMRPGFGDPT
+731 RLAGFALRPGFGDPT
-746 DSWRIEQIWSLYQQ
+746 DSWRIEQVWGLYQQ
-760 SIQFKNHQGWT
+760 NIQFKNHQGWT
-771 DWWVFWRRVA
+771 DWWVFWRRIA

-804 MKNPQSAKAAQDM
+804 MKNPQSAKAAQEM

-826 ASLENL
+826 ASLEHL
-832 DVEDKV
+832 EVEDKV
-838 LLATWYLSKAMN
+838 LLATWFLSKAIN
-850 HNQFEQAH
+850 QNQFEQAH
-858 WWALGRLASRTPLY
+858 WWAMGRLASRTPLY

-877 AIPRE
+877 VIPRE
-882 QIEQWLPKLL
+882 QAEQWLPKLL
-892 ELNWQKEQMIAFA
+892 EQNWLKEPMIAFA
-905 VVMMCRKTGDR
+905 AVMICRKTGDR
-916 LFDVSDDYR
+916 LFDISDDYR
-925 EQVRSKLKQSKV
+925 EQVLTKLKQSKV
-937 PESWISLVEEVK
+937 PESWVSLVEEVK

-969 LISS
+969 LVHH

>member
-1 MTSPRFLVGIDLGT
+1 MASPRFLVGIDLGT
-15 TNTVVAFCEITD
+15 TNTVVAYCEITD
-27 NLEQSNVTLFDI
+27 NLEQSEVSLFDI

-51 PLLPSFRYHPADG
+51 PLLPSFRYHPAVG
-64 QISPSDLILP
+64 QISPSDLTLP
-74 WESVRTEGDIDNVI
+74 WDNEPVAGDINNVI

-117 DRRSEILPWAGA
+117 DRNSDILPWAGA
-129 ADVEKVSPVTA
+129 QDVDKVSPVIA
-140 SASYLNHIRQS
+140 SASYLNHIRQA

-178 RKLTLEAAEQAGL
+178 RKLTLEAAELAGL
-191 GKIVLLEEPQAVCYD
+191 KKIVLLEEPQAVCYD
-206 WYARHQHT
+206 WYARHQQT
-214 ASEELKT
+214 AADELKD

-238 LIEAKFDSDE
+238 LIEAKFTHDD

-272 HLAEQR
+272 HLAESR
-278 FSQSKKLNAANLT
+278 FSQNKKLTAASLT

-304 LSANAPDEVKITML
+304 LSANAPEEIKITML
-318 GSGSKLLGGTKSVQL
+318 GSGSKLLGGTKSIAL

-346 FPLSGFE
+346 FPLSDFS

-374 AVSKHIA
+374 AVSKHVA

-388 QVSYAALNRANKLNL
+388 QVSRAALGIEDDK
-403 ESNQDLESN
+403 
-412 QNLESNQYLENGEGT
+412 QN
-427 EKPAIPVGLLLNG
+427 AIPVGLLLNG
-440 GVFNSELVTE
+440 GVFNSDLVTE
-450 RITQLLENWKG
+450 RVTTLLSNWRG
-461 TPITVLDNP
+461 APVTVLDNP

-506 PEKNKMGKALCLL
+506 QEKNKMGKALCLL

-538 TLGEPVKFNLL
+538 TLGEPVRFNLL
-549 TSTHDSFG
+549 TSTHDTLTN
-557 NTNSGSNASI
+557 NTAI
-567 QNGMMVD
+567 QNGVMVD
-574 VDPDIFAPLPP
+574 VDPDLFAPLPP
-585 YISTLESEGA
+585 YITTLEGEGA
-595 TLQANQKERVEVQ
+595 ELQANQKERVEVQ

-622 CVSTEDDSTENDSKR
+622 CVSAEDDKKR
-637 WKLEFEVRN
+637 WELEFEVRN
-646 QQADDQENS
+646 KQADDGEEIQL
-655 SFHPNLEECKTLIS
+655 HPRLNECKELIA
-669 RIYSGNKK
+669 RLYSGNKK

-683 IKTLPK
+683 IKILAK
-689 DLERKLGKREEWDF
+689 DLEKKLGKRDEWDF
-703 ATLRQLFD
+703 TTLRQLFD
-711 AFSQGRKRRRRSEQH
+711 TFAQGRKRRRRSEQH

-731 RLAGFSMRPGFGDPT
+731 RLAGFALRPGFGDPT
-746 DSWRIEQIWSLYQQ
+746 DSWRIEQVWGLYQQ
-760 SIQFKNHQGWT
+760 NIQFKNHQGWT
-771 DWWVFWRRVA
+771 DWWVFWRRIA

-804 MKNPQSAKAAQDM
+804 MKNPQSAKAAQEM

-826 ASLENL
+826 ASLEHL
-832 DVEDKV
+832 EVEDKV
-838 LLATWYLSKAMN
+838 LLATWFLSKAIN
-850 HNQFEQAH
+850 QNQFEQAH
-858 WWALGRLASRTPLY
+858 WWAMGRLASRTPLY

-877 AIPRE
+877 VIPRE
-882 QIEQWLPKLL
+882 QAEQWLPKLL
-892 ELNWQKEQMIAFA
+892 EQNWLKEPMIAFA
-905 VVMMCRKTGDR
+905 AVMICRKTGDR
-916 LFDVSDDYR
+916 LFDISDDYR
-925 EQVRSKLKQSKV
+925 EQVLTKLKQSKV
-937 PESWISLVEEVK
+937 PESWVSLVEEVK

-969 LISS
+969 LVHH

>member
-1 MTSPRFLVGIDLGT
+1 MASPRFLVGIDLGT
-15 TNTVVAFCEITD
+15 TNTVVAYCEITD
-27 NLEQSNVTLFDI
+27 NLEQSEVSLFDI

-51 PLLPSFRYHPADG
+51 PLLPSFRYHPAVG
-64 QISPSDLILP
+64 QISPSDLTLP
-74 WESVRTEGDIDNVI
+74 WDNEPVAGDINNVI

-117 DRRSEILPWAGA
+117 DRNSDILPWAGA
-129 ADVEKVSPVTA
+129 QDVDKVSPVIA
-140 SASYLNHIRQS
+140 SASYLNHIRQA

-178 RKLTLEAAEQAGL
+178 RKLTLEAAELAGL
-191 GKIVLLEEPQAVCYD
+191 KKIVLLEEPQAVCYD
-206 WYARHQHT
+206 WYARHQQT
-214 ASEELKT
+214 AADELKD

-238 LIEAKFDSDE
+238 LIEAKFTHDD

-272 HLAEQR
+272 HLAESR
-278 FSQSKKLNAANLT
+278 FNQNKKLTAASLT

-304 LSANAPDEVKITML
+304 LSTSAPDEVKITML
-318 GSGSKLLGGTKSVQL
+318 GSGSKLLGGTKSIAL

-346 FPLSGFE
+346 FPLSDFSK
-353 EVPDKRRSA
+353 VPDKRRSA

-374 AVSKHIA
+374 AVSKHVA

-388 QVSYAALNRANKLNL
+388 QVARAALGIEDDK
-403 ESNQDLESN
+403 
-412 QNLESNQYLENGEGT
+412 QN
-427 EKPAIPVGLLLNG
+427 AIPVGLLLNG
-440 GVFNSELVTE
+440 GVFNSDLVTE
-450 RITQLLENWKG
+450 RVTTLLSDWRG
-461 TPITVLDNP
+461 APVTVLDNP

-506 PEKNKMGKALCLL
+506 QEKNKMGKALCLL

-538 TLGEPVKFNLL
+538 TLGEPVRFNLL
-549 TSTHDSFG
+549 TSTHDTLTN
-557 NTNSGSNASI
+557 NTAI
-567 QNGMMVD
+567 QNGVMVD
-574 VDPDIFAPLPP
+574 VDPDLFAPLPP
-585 YISTLESEGA
+585 YITTLEGEGA
-595 TLQANQKERVEVQ
+595 ELQANQKERVEVQ

-622 CVSTEDDSTENDSKR
+622 CVSAEDDSKR
-637 WKLEFEVRN
+637 WELEFEVRN
-646 QQADDQENS
+646 KQTDDSEQLKL
-655 SFHPNLEECKTLIS
+655 HPKLNECKELIA
-669 RIYSGNKK
+669 RLYSGNKK
-677 SAEGKE
+677 SAEGNE
-683 IKTLPK
+683 IKTLAK
-689 DLERKLGKREEWDF
+689 DLEKKLGKRDEWDF
-703 ATLRQLFD
+703 TTLRQLFD
-711 AFSQGRKRRRRSEQH
+711 AFAQGRKRRRRSEQH

-731 RLAGFSMRPGFGDPT
+731 RLAGFALRPGFGDPT
-746 DSWRIEQIWSLYQQ
+746 DSWRIEQVWGLYQQ
-760 SIQFKNHQGWT
+760 NIQFKNHQGWT
-771 DWWVFWRRVA
+771 DWWVFWRRIA

-804 MKNPQSAKAAQDM
+804 MKNPQSAKAAQEM

-826 ASLENL
+826 ASLEHL
-832 DVEDKV
+832 EVEDKV
-838 LLATWYLSKAMN
+838 LLATWFLSKAIN
-850 HNQFEQAH
+850 QNQFEQAH
-858 WWALGRLASRTPLY
+858 WWAMGRLASRTPLY

-877 AIPRE
+877 VIPRE
-882 QIEQWLPKLL
+882 QAEQWLPKLL
-892 ELNWQKEQMIAFA
+892 EQNWLKEPMIAFA
-905 VVMMCRKTGDR
+905 AVMICRKTGDR
-916 LFDVSDDYR
+916 LFDISDDYR
-925 EQVRSKLKQSKV
+925 EQVLTKLKQSKV
-937 PESWISLVEEVK
+937 PESWVSLVEEVK

-969 LISS
+969 LVHH

>member
-1 MTSPRFLVGIDLGT
+1 MASPRFLVGIDLGT
-15 TNTVVAFCEITD
+15 TNTVVAYCKITD
-27 NLEQSNVTLFDI
+27 NLEQSEVSLFDI

-51 PLLPSFRYHPADG
+51 PLLPSFRYHPAVG
-64 QISPSDLILP
+64 QISPSDLTLP
-74 WESVRTEGDIDNVI
+74 WDNEPVAGDINNVI

-117 DRRSEILPWAGA
+117 DRNSDILPWAGA
-129 ADVEKVSPVTA
+129 QDVDKVSPVIA
-140 SASYLNHIRQS
+140 SASYLNHIRQA

-178 RKLTLEAAEQAGL
+178 RKLTLEAAELAGL
-191 GKIVLLEEPQAVCYD
+191 KKIVLLEEPQAVCYD
-206 WYARHQHT
+206 WYARHQQT
-214 ASEELKT
+214 AANELKD

-238 LIEAKFDSDE
+238 LIEAKFTHDD

-272 HLAEQR
+272 HLAESR
-278 FSQSKKLNAANLT
+278 FSQNKKLTAASLT

-304 LSANAPDEVKITML
+304 LSTSAPDEVKITML
-318 GSGSKLLGGTKSVQL
+318 GSGSKLLGGTKSIAL

-346 FPLSGFE
+346 FPLSDFS

-374 AVSKHIA
+374 AVSKHVA

-388 QVSYAALNRANKLNL
+388 QVSRAALGIEDDK
-403 ESNQDLESN
+403 
-412 QNLESNQYLENGEGT
+412 QN
-427 EKPAIPVGLLLNG
+427 AIPVGLLLNG
-440 GVFNSELVTE
+440 GVFNSDLVTE
-450 RITQLLENWKG
+450 RVTTLLSDWRG
-461 TPITVLDNP
+461 APVTVLDNP

-506 PEKNKMGKALCLL
+506 QEKNKMGKALCLL

-538 TLGEPVKFNLL
+538 TLGEPVRFNLL
-549 TSTHDSFG
+549 TSTHDTLTN
-557 NTNSGSNASI
+557 NTAI
-567 QNGMMVD
+567 QNGVMVD
-574 VDPDIFAPLPP
+574 VDPDLFAPLPP
-585 YISTLESEGA
+585 YITTLEGEGA
-595 TLQANQKERVEVQ
+595 ELQANQKERVEVQ

-622 CVSTEDDSTENDSKR
+622 CVSAEDDSKR
-637 WKLEFEVRN
+637 WELEFEVRN
-646 QQADDQENS
+646 KQTDDSEQVKL
-655 SFHPNLEECKTLIS
+655 HPKLNECKELIA
-669 RIYSGNKK
+669 RLYSGNKK
-677 SAEGKE
+677 SAEGNE
-683 IKTLPK
+683 IKTLAK
-689 DLERKLGKREEWDF
+689 DLEKKLGKRDEWDF
-703 ATLRQLFD
+703 TTLRQLFD
-711 AFSQGRKRRRRSEQH
+711 TFAQGRKRRRRSEQH

-731 RLAGFSMRPGFGDPT
+731 RLAGFALRPGFGDPT
-746 DSWRIEQIWSLYQQ
+746 DSWRIEQVWGLYQQ
-760 SIQFKNHQGWT
+760 NIQFKNHQGWT
-771 DWWVFWRRVA
+771 DWWVFWRRIA

-804 MKNPQSAKAAQDM
+804 MKNPQSAKAAQEM

-826 ASLENL
+826 ASLEHL
-832 DVEDKV
+832 EVEDKV
-838 LLATWYLSKAMN
+838 LLATWFLSKAIN
-850 HNQFEQAH
+850 QNQFEQAH
-858 WWALGRLASRTPLY
+858 WWAMGRLASRTPLY

-877 AIPRE
+877 VIPRE
-882 QIEQWLPKLL
+882 QAEQWLPKLL
-892 ELNWQKEQMIAFA
+892 EQNWLKEPMIAFA
-905 VVMMCRKTGDR
+905 AVMICRKTGDR
-916 LFDVSDDYR
+916 LFDISDDYR
-925 EQVRSKLKQSKV
+925 EQVLTKLKQSKV
-937 PESWISLVEEVK
+937 PESWVSLVEEVK

-969 LISS
+969 LVHH

>member
-1 MTSPRFLVGIDLGT
+1 MASPRFLVGIDLGT
-15 TNTVVAFCEITD
+15 TNTVVAYCEITD
-27 NLEQSNVTLFDI
+27 NLEQSEVSLFDI

-51 PLLPSFRYHPADG
+51 PLLPSFRYHPAVG
-64 QISPSDLILP
+64 QISPSDLTLP
-74 WESVRTEGDIDNVI
+74 WDNEPVAGDINNVI

-117 DRRSEILPWAGA
+117 DRNSDILPWAGA
-129 ADVEKVSPVTA
+129 QDVDKVSPVIA
-140 SASYLNHIRQS
+140 SASYLNHIRQA

-178 RKLTLEAAEQAGL
+178 RKLTLEAAELAGL
-191 GKIVLLEEPQAVCYD
+191 KKIVLLEEPQAVCYD
-206 WYARHQHT
+206 WYARHQQT
-214 ASEELKT
+214 AANELKD

-238 LIEAKFDSDE
+238 LIEAKFTHDD

-272 HLAEQR
+272 HLAESR
-278 FSQSKKLNAANLT
+278 FNQNKKLTAASLT

-304 LSANAPDEVKITML
+304 LSTSAPDEVKITML
-318 GSGSKLLGGTKSVQL
+318 GSGSKLLGGTKSIAL

-346 FPLSGFE
+346 FPLSDFS

-374 AVSKHIA
+374 AVSKHVA

-388 QVSYAALNRANKLNL
+388 QVSRAALGIEDDK
-403 ESNQDLESN
+403 
-412 QNLESNQYLENGEGT
+412 QN
-427 EKPAIPVGLLLNG
+427 AIPVGLLLNG
-440 GVFNSELVTE
+440 GVFNSDLVTE
-450 RITQLLENWKG
+450 RVTTLLSDWRG
-461 TPITVLDNP
+461 APVTVLDNP

-506 PEKNKMGKALCLL
+506 QEKNKMGKALCLL

-538 TLGEPVKFNLL
+538 TLGEPVRFNLL
-549 TSTHDSFG
+549 TSTHDTLTN
-557 NTNSGSNASI
+557 NTAI
-567 QNGMMVD
+567 QNGVMVD
-574 VDPDIFAPLPP
+574 VDPDLFAPLPP
-585 YISTLESEGA
+585 YITTLEGEGA
-595 TLQANQKERVEVQ
+595 ELQANQKERVEVQ

-622 CVSTEDDSTENDSKR
+622 CVSAEDDKKR
-637 WKLEFEVRN
+637 WELEFEVRN
-646 QQADDQENS
+646 KQADDGEEIQL
-655 SFHPNLEECKTLIS
+655 HPRLNECKELIA
-669 RIYSGNKK
+669 RLYSGNKK

-683 IKTLPK
+683 IKTLAK
-689 DLERKLGKREEWDF
+689 DLEKKLGKRDEWDF
-703 ATLRQLFD
+703 TTLRQLFD
-711 AFSQGRKRRRRSEQH
+711 TFAQGRKRRRRSEQH

-731 RLAGFSMRPGFGDPT
+731 RLAGFALRPGFGDPT
-746 DSWRIEQIWSLYQQ
+746 DSWRIEQVWGLYQQ
-760 SIQFKNHQGWT
+760 NIQFKNHQGWT
-771 DWWVFWRRVA
+771 DWWVFWRRIA

-804 MKNPQSAKAAQDM
+804 MKNPQSAKAAQEM

-826 ASLENL
+826 ASLEHL
-832 DVEDKV
+832 EVEDKV
-838 LLATWYLSKAMN
+838 LLATWFLSKAIN
-850 HNQFEQAH
+850 QNQFEQAH
-858 WWALGRLASRTPLY
+858 WWAMGRLASRTPLY

-877 AIPRE
+877 VIPRE
-882 QIEQWLPKLL
+882 QAEQWLPKLL
-892 ELNWQKEQMIAFA
+892 EQNWLKEPMIAFA
-905 VVMMCRKTGDR
+905 AVMICRKTGDR
-916 LFDVSDDYR
+916 LFDISDDYR
-925 EQVRSKLKQSKV
+925 EQVLTKLKQSKV
-937 PESWISLVEEVK
+937 PESWVSLVEEVK

-969 LISS
+969 LVHH

>member
-1 MTSPRFLVGIDLGT
+1 MASPRFLVGIDLGT
-15 TNTVVAFCEITD
+15 TNTVVAYCEITD
-27 NLEQSNVTLFDI
+27 NLEQSEVSLFDI

-51 PLLPSFRYHPADG
+51 PLLPSFRYHPAVG
-64 QISPSDLILP
+64 QISPSDLTLP
-74 WESVRTEGDIDNVI
+74 WDNEPVAGDINNVI

-117 DRRSEILPWAGA
+117 DRNSDILPWAGA
-129 ADVEKVSPVTA
+129 QDVDKVSPVIA
-140 SASYLNHIRQS
+140 SASYLNHIRQA

-178 RKLTLEAAEQAGL
+178 RKLTLEAAELAGL
-191 GKIVLLEEPQAVCYD
+191 KKIVLLEEPQAVCYD
-206 WYARHQHT
+206 WYARHQQT
-214 ASEELKT
+214 AADELKD

-238 LIEAKFDSDE
+238 LIEAKFTNSD

-272 HLAEQR
+272 HLAESR
-278 FSQSKKLNAANLT
+278 FSQNKKLTAASLT

-304 LSANAPDEVKITML
+304 LSASAPDEVKITML
-318 GSGSKLLGGTKSVQL
+318 GSGSKLLGGTKSIAL

-346 FPLSGFE
+346 FPLSDFS

-374 AVSKHIA
+374 AVSKHVA

-388 QVSYAALNRANKLNL
+388 QVSRAALGIEDDK
-403 ESNQDLESN
+403 
-412 QNLESNQYLENGEGT
+412 QN
-427 EKPAIPVGLLLNG
+427 AIPVGLLLNG
-440 GVFNSELVTE
+440 GVFNSDLVTE
-450 RITQLLENWKG
+450 RVTTLLSDWRG
-461 TPITVLDNP
+461 APVTVLDNP

-506 PEKNKMGKALCLL
+506 QEKNKMGKALCLL

-538 TLGEPVKFNLL
+538 TLGEPVRFNLL
-549 TSTHDSFG
+549 TSTHDTLTN
-557 NTNSGSNASI
+557 NTAI
-567 QNGMMVD
+567 QNGVMVD
-574 VDPDIFAPLPP
+574 VDPDLFAPLPP
-585 YISTLESEGA
+585 YITTLEGEGA
-595 TLQANQKERVEVQ
+595 ELQANQKERVEVQ

-622 CVSTEDDSTENDSKR
+622 CVSAEDDSKR
-637 WKLEFEVRN
+637 WELEFEVRN
-646 QQADDQENS
+646 KQADDGEEIQL
-655 SFHPNLEECKTLIS
+655 HPRLNECKELIA
-669 RIYSGNKK
+669 RLYSGNKK

-683 IKTLPK
+683 IKTLAK
-689 DLERKLGKREEWDF
+689 DLEKKLGKRDEWDF
-703 ATLRQLFD
+703 TTLRQLFD
-711 AFSQGRKRRRRSEQH
+711 TFAQGRKRRRRSEQH

-731 RLAGFSMRPGFGDPT
+731 RLAGFALRPGFGDPT
-746 DSWRIEQIWSLYQQ
+746 DSWRIEQVWGLYQQ
-760 SIQFKNHQGWT
+760 NIQFKNHQGWT
-771 DWWVFWRRVA
+771 DWWVFWRRIA

-804 MKNPQSAKAAQDM
+804 MKNPQSAKAAQEM

-826 ASLENL
+826 ASLEHL
-832 DVEDKV
+832 EVEDKV
-838 LLATWYLSKAMN
+838 LLATWFLSKAIN
-850 HNQFEQAH
+850 QNQFEQAH
-858 WWALGRLASRTPLY
+858 WWAMGRLASRTPLY

-877 AIPRE
+877 VIPRE
-882 QIEQWLPKLL
+882 QAEQWLPKLL
-892 ELNWQKEQMIAFA
+892 EQNWLKEPMIAFA
-905 VVMMCRKTGDR
+905 AVMICRKTGDR
-916 LFDVSDDYR
+916 LFDISDDYR
-925 EQVRSKLKQSKV
+925 EQVLTKLKQSKV
-937 PESWISLVEEVK
+937 PESWVSLVEEVK

-969 LISS
+969 LVHH

>member
-1 MTSPRFLVGIDLGT
+1 MASPRFLVGIDLGT
-15 TNTVVAFCEITD
+15 TNTVVAYCEITD
-27 NLEQSNVTLFDI
+27 NLEQSEVSLFDI

-51 PLLPSFRYHPADG
+51 PLLPSFRYHPAVG
-64 QISPSDLILP
+64 QISPSDLTLP
-74 WESVRTEGDIDNVI
+74 WDKEPVAGDINNVI

-117 DRRSEILPWAGA
+117 DRNSDILPWAGA
-129 ADVEKVSPVTA
+129 QDVDKVSPVIA
-140 SASYLNHIRQS
+140 SASYLNHIRQA

-178 RKLTLEAAEQAGL
+178 RKLTLEAAELAGL
-191 GKIVLLEEPQAVCYD
+191 KKIVLLEEPQAVCYD
-206 WYARHQHT
+206 WYARHQQT
-214 ASEELKT
+214 AADELKD

-238 LIEAKFDSDE
+238 LIEAKFTHDD

-272 HLAEQR
+272 HLAESR
-278 FSQSKKLNAANLT
+278 FSQNKKLTAASLT

-304 LSANAPDEVKITML
+304 LSTSAPDEVKITML
-318 GSGSKLLGGTKSVQL
+318 GSGSKLLGGTKSIAL

-346 FPLSGFE
+346 FPLSDFS

-374 AVSKHIA
+374 AVSKHVA

-388 QVSYAALNRANKLNL
+388 QVSRAALGIEDDKHN
-403 ESNQDLESN
+403 
-412 QNLESNQYLENGEGT
+412 
-427 EKPAIPVGLLLNG
+427 AIPVGLLLNG
-440 GVFNSELVTE
+440 GVFNSALVTE
-450 RITQLLENWKG
+450 RVTTLLSDWRG
-461 TPITVLDNP
+461 APVTVLDNP

-506 PEKNKMGKALCLL
+506 QEKNKMGKALCLL

-538 TLGEPVKFNLL
+538 TLGEPVRFNLL
-549 TSTHDSFG
+549 TSTHDTLTN
-557 NTNSGSNASI
+557 NTAI
-567 QNGMMVD
+567 QNGVMVD
-574 VDPDIFAPLPP
+574 VDPDLFAPLPP
-585 YISTLESEGA
+585 YITTLEGEGA
-595 TLQANQKERVEVQ
+595 ELQANQKERVEVQ

-622 CVSTEDDSTENDSKR
+622 CVSAEDDSKR
-637 WKLEFEVRN
+637 WELEFEVRN
-646 QQADDQENS
+646 KQTDDSEQVKL
-655 SFHPNLEECKTLIS
+655 HPKLNECKELIA
-669 RIYSGNKK
+669 RLYSGNKK
-677 SAEGKE
+677 SAEGNE
-683 IKTLPK
+683 IKTLAK
-689 DLERKLGKREEWDF
+689 DLEKKLGKRDEWDF
-703 ATLRQLFD
+703 TTLRQLFD
-711 AFSQGRKRRRRSEQH
+711 TFAQGRKRRRRSEQH

-731 RLAGFSMRPGFGDPT
+731 RLAGFALRPGFGDPT
-746 DSWRIEQIWSLYQQ
+746 DSWRIEQVWGLYQQ
-760 SIQFKNHQGWT
+760 NIQFKNHQGWT
-771 DWWVFWRRVA
+771 DWWVFWRRIA

-804 MKNPQSAKAAQDM
+804 MKNPQSAKAAQEM

-826 ASLENL
+826 ASLEHL
-832 DVEDKV
+832 EVEDKV
-838 LLATWYLSKAMN
+838 LLATWFLSKAIN
-850 HNQFEQAH
+850 QNQFEQAH
-858 WWALGRLASRTPLY
+858 WWAMGRLASRTPLY

-877 AIPRE
+877 VIPRE
-882 QIEQWLPKLL
+882 QAEQWLPKLL
-892 ELNWQKEQMIAFA
+892 EQNWLKEPMIAFA
-905 VVMMCRKTGDR
+905 AVMICRKTGDR
-916 LFDVSDDYR
+916 LFDISDDYR
-925 EQVRSKLKQSKV
+925 EQVLTKLKQSKV
-937 PESWISLVEEVK
+937 PESWVSLVEEVK

-969 LISS
+969 LVHH

>member
-1 MTSPRFLVGIDLGT
+1 MASPRFLVGIDLGT
-15 TNTVVAFCEITD
+15 TNTVVAYCEITD
-27 NLEQSNVTLFDI
+27 NLEQSEVSLFDI

-51 PLLPSFRYHPADG
+51 PLLPSFRYHPAVG
-64 QISPSDLILP
+64 QISPSDLTLP
-74 WESVRTEGDIDNVI
+74 WDNEPVAGDINNVI

-117 DRRSEILPWAGA
+117 NRNSDILPWAGA
-129 ADVEKVSPVTA
+129 QDVDKVSPVIA
-140 SASYLNHIRQS
+140 SASYLNHIRQA

-178 RKLTLEAAEQAGL
+178 RKLTLEAAELAGL
-191 GKIVLLEEPQAVCYD
+191 KKIVLLEEPQAVCYD
-206 WYARHQHT
+206 WYARHQQT
-214 ASEELKT
+214 AADELKD

-238 LIEAKFDSDE
+238 LIEAKFTHDD

-272 HLAEQR
+272 HLAESR
-278 FSQSKKLNAANLT
+278 FSQTKKLTAASLT

-304 LSANAPDEVKITML
+304 LSTSAPEEVKITML
-318 GSGSKLLGGTKSVQL
+318 GSGSKLLGGTKSIAL

-346 FPLSGFE
+346 FPLSDFS

-374 AVSKHIA
+374 AVSKHVA

-388 QVSYAALNRANKLNL
+388 QVSRAALGIEDDK
-403 ESNQDLESN
+403 
-412 QNLESNQYLENGEGT
+412 QN
-427 EKPAIPVGLLLNG
+427 AIPVGLLLNG
-440 GVFNSELVTE
+440 GVFNSDLVTE
-450 RITQLLENWKG
+450 RVTTLLSDWRG
-461 TPITVLDNP
+461 APVTVLDNP

-506 PEKNKMGKALCLL
+506 QEKNKMGKALCLL

-538 TLGEPVKFNLL
+538 TLGEPVRFNLL
-549 TSTHDSFG
+549 TSTHDTLTN
-557 NTNSGSNASI
+557 NTAI
-567 QNGMMVD
+567 QNGVMVD
-574 VDPDIFAPLPP
+574 VDPDLFAPLPP
-585 YISTLESEGA
+585 YITTLEGEGA
-595 TLQANQKERVEVQ
+595 ELQANQKERVEVQ

-622 CVSTEDDSTENDSKR
+622 CVSAEDDSKR
-637 WKLEFEVRN
+637 WELEFEVRN
-646 QQADDQENS
+646 KQTDDSEQVKL
-655 SFHPNLEECKTLIS
+655 HPKLNECKELIA
-669 RIYSGNKK
+669 RLYSGNKK

-683 IKTLPK
+683 IKTLAK
-689 DLERKLGKREEWDF
+689 DLEKKLGKRDEWDF
-703 ATLRQLFD
+703 TTLRQLFD
-711 AFSQGRKRRRRSEQH
+711 TFAQGRKRRRRSEQH

-731 RLAGFSMRPGFGDPT
+731 RLAGFALRPGFGDPT
-746 DSWRIEQIWSLYQQ
+746 DSWRIEQVWGLYQQ
-760 SIQFKNHQGWT
+760 NIQFKNHQGWT
-771 DWWVFWRRVA
+771 DWWVFWRRIA

-804 MKNPQSAKAAQDM
+804 MKNPQSAKAAQEM

-826 ASLENL
+826 ASLEHL
-832 DVEDKV
+832 EVEDKV
-838 LLATWYLSKAMN
+838 LLATWFLSKAIN
-850 HNQFEQAH
+850 QNQFEQAH
-858 WWALGRLASRTPLY
+858 WWAMGRLASRTPLY

-877 AIPRE
+877 VIPRE
-882 QIEQWLPKLL
+882 QAEQWLPKLL
-892 ELNWQKEQMIAFA
+892 EQNWLKEPMIAFA
-905 VVMMCRKTGDR
+905 AVMICRKTGDR
-916 LFDVSDDYR
+916 LFDISDDYR
-925 EQVRSKLKQSKV
+925 EQVLTKLKQSKV
-937 PESWISLVEEVK
+937 PESWVSLVEEVK

-969 LISS
+969 LVHH

>member
-1 MTSPRFLVGIDLGT
+1 MASPRFLVGIDLGT
-15 TNTVVAFCEITD
+15 TNTVVAYCEITD
-27 NLEQSNVTLFDI
+27 NLEQSEVSLFDI

-51 PLLPSFRYHPADG
+51 PLLPSFRYHPAVG
-64 QISPSDLILP
+64 QISPSDLTLP
-74 WESVRTEGDIDNVI
+74 WENEPVSGDISNVI

-117 DRRSEILPWAGA
+117 DRSSDILPWAGA
-129 ADVEKVSPVTA
+129 QDVDKVSPVIA
-140 SASYLNHIRQS
+140 SASYLNHIRQA

-178 RKLTLEAAEQAGL
+178 RKLTLEAAQLAGL
-191 GKIVLLEEPQAVCYD
+191 KKIVLLEEPQAVCYD
-206 WYARHQHT
+206 WYARHQQT
-214 ASEELKT
+214 AADELKE

-238 LIEAKFDSDE
+238 LIEASFSSQNE

-272 HLAEQR
+272 HLAESR
-278 FSQSKKLNAANLT
+278 FNQSKKLTAASLT

-304 LSANAPDEVKITML
+304 LSASAPEEVKITML
-318 GSGSKLLGGTKSVQL
+318 GSGSKLLGGTKSIGL

-346 FPLSGFE
+346 FPLSDFS

-374 AVSKHIA
+374 AVSKHVA

-388 QVSYAALNRANKLNL
+388 QVSRAALGL
-403 ESNQDLESN
+403 EDDK
-412 QNLESNQYLENGEGT
+412 QN
-427 EKPAIPVGLLLNG
+427 AIPVGLLLNG

-450 RITQLLENWKG
+450 RVTTLLSDWRG
-461 TPITVLDNP
+461 APVTVLDNP

-506 PEKNKMGKALCLL
+506 QEKNKMGKALCLL

-538 TLGEPVKFNLL
+538 TLGEPVRFNLL
-549 TSTHDSFG
+549 TSTHDTLTN
-557 NTNSGSNASI
+557 NTAI
-567 QNGMMVD
+567 QNGVMVD
-574 VDPDIFAPLPP
+574 VDPDLFAPLPP
-585 YISTLESEGA
+585 YITTLEGEGA
-595 TLQANQKERVEVQ
+595 ELQANQKERVEVQ

-622 CVSTEDDSTENDSKR
+622 CVSAEDDSKR
-637 WKLEFEVRN
+637 WELEFEVRN
-646 QQADDQENS
+646 KQTDDREQVKL
-655 SFHPNLEECKTLIS
+655 HPKLNECKELIA
-669 RIYSGNKK
+669 RLYSGNKK
-677 SAEGKE
+677 SAESKE
-683 IKTLPK
+683 IKTLAK
-689 DLERKLGKREEWDF
+689 DLEKKLGKRDEWDF
-703 ATLRQLFD
+703 TTLRQLFD
-711 AFSQGRKRRRRSEQH
+711 TFAQGRKRRRRSEQH

-731 RLAGFSMRPGFGDPT
+731 RLAGFALRPGFGDPT
-746 DSWRIEQIWSLYQQ
+746 DSWRIEQVWGLYQQ
-760 SIQFKNHQGWT
+760 NIQFKNHQGWT
-771 DWWVFWRRVA
+771 DWWVFWRRIA

-826 ASLENL
+826 ASLEHL
-832 DVEDKV
+832 EVEDKV
-838 LLATWYLSKAMN
+838 LLATWFLSKAIN

-858 WWALGRLASRTPLY
+858 WWAMGRLASRTPLY

-877 AIPRE
+877 VIPRE
-882 QIEQWLPKLL
+882 QAEQWLPKLL
-892 ELNWQKEQMIAFA
+892 EQNWQKEPMIAFA
-905 VVMMCRKTGDR
+905 AVMICRKTGDR
-916 LFDVSDDYR
+916 LFDISDDYR
-925 EQVRSKLKQSKV
+925 EQVLTKLKQSKV
-937 PESWISLVEEVK
+937 PESWVSLVEEVK
-949 ELSESESKRVFGD
+949 ELSESESKRIFGD

-969 LISS
+969 LVNN

>member
-1 MTSPRFLVGIDLGT
+1 MASPRFLVGIDLGT
-15 TNTVVAFCEITD
+15 TNTVVAYCEITD
-27 NLEQSNVTLFDI
+27 NLEQSEVSLFDI

-51 PLLPSFRYHPADG
+51 PLLPSFRYHPAVG
-64 QISPSDLILP
+64 QISPSDLTLP
-74 WESVRTEGDIDNVI
+74 WDNEPVAGDINNVI

-117 DRRSEILPWAGA
+117 DRNSDILPWAGA
-129 ADVEKVSPVTA
+129 QDVDKVSPVIA
-140 SASYLNHIRQS
+140 SASYLNHIRQA

-178 RKLTLEAAEQAGL
+178 RKLTLEAAELAGL
-191 GKIVLLEEPQAVCYD
+191 KKIVLLEEPQAVCYD
-206 WYARHQHT
+206 WYARHQQT
-214 ASEELKT
+214 AADELKD

-238 LIEAKFDSDE
+238 LIEAKFTNSD

-272 HLAEQR
+272 HLAESR
-278 FSQSKKLNAANLT
+278 FSQNKKLTAASLT

-304 LSANAPDEVKITML
+304 LSTSAPDEVKITML
-318 GSGSKLLGGTKSVQL
+318 GSGSKLLGGTKSIAL

-346 FPLSGFE
+346 FPLSDFS

-374 AVSKHIA
+374 AVSKHVA

-388 QVSYAALNRANKLNL
+388 QVSRAALGIEDDK
-403 ESNQDLESN
+403 
-412 QNLESNQYLENGEGT
+412 QN
-427 EKPAIPVGLLLNG
+427 AIPVGLLLNG
-440 GVFNSELVTE
+440 GVFNSDLVTE
-450 RITQLLENWKG
+450 RVTTLLSDWRG
-461 TPITVLDNP
+461 APVTVLDNP

-506 PEKNKMGKALCLL
+506 QEKNKMGKALCLL

-538 TLGEPVKFNLL
+538 TLGEPVRFNLL
-549 TSTHDSFG
+549 TSTHDTLTN
-557 NTNSGSNASI
+557 NTAI
-567 QNGMMVD
+567 QNGVMVD
-574 VDPDIFAPLPP
+574 VDPDLFAPLPP
-585 YISTLESEGA
+585 YITTLEGEGA
-595 TLQANQKERVEVQ
+595 ELQANQKERVEVQ

-622 CVSTEDDSTENDSKR
+622 CVSAEDDSKR
-637 WKLEFEVRN
+637 WELEFEVRN
-646 QQADDQENS
+646 KQTDDSEQVKL
-655 SFHPNLEECKTLIS
+655 HPKLNECKELIA
-669 RIYSGNKK
+669 RLYSGNKK
-677 SAEGKE
+677 SAEGNE
-683 IKTLPK
+683 IKTLAK
-689 DLERKLGKREEWDF
+689 DLEKKLGKRDEWDF
-703 ATLRQLFD
+703 TTLRQLFD
-711 AFSQGRKRRRRSEQH
+711 TFAQGRKRRRRSEQH

-731 RLAGFSMRPGFGDPT
+731 RLAGFALRPGFGDPT
-746 DSWRIEQIWSLYQQ
+746 DSWRIEQVWGLYQQ
-760 SIQFKNHQGWT
+760 NIQFKNHQGWT
-771 DWWVFWRRVA
+771 DWWVFWRRIA

-804 MKNPQSAKAAQDM
+804 MKNPQSAKAAQEM

-826 ASLENL
+826 ASLEHL
-832 DVEDKV
+832 EVEDKV
-838 LLATWYLSKAMN
+838 LLATWFLSKAIN
-850 HNQFEQAH
+850 QNQFEQAH
-858 WWALGRLASRTPLY
+858 WWAMGRLASRTPLY

-877 AIPRE
+877 VIPRE
-882 QIEQWLPKLL
+882 QAEQWLPKLL
-892 ELNWQKEQMIAFA
+892 EQNWLKEPMIAFA
-905 VVMMCRKTGDR
+905 AVMICRKTGDR
-916 LFDVSDDYR
+916 LFDISDDYR
-925 EQVRSKLKQSKV
+925 EQVLTKLKQSKV
-937 PESWISLVEEVK
+937 PESWVSLVEEVK

-969 LISS
+969 LVHH

>member
-1 MTSPRFLVGIDLGT
+1 MASPRFLVGIDLGT
-15 TNTVVAFCEITD
+15 TNTVVAYCEITD
-27 NLEQSNVTLFDI
+27 NLEQSEVSLFDI

-51 PLLPSFRYHPADG
+51 PLLPSFRYHPAVG
-64 QISPSDLILP
+64 QISPSDLTLP
-74 WESVRTEGDIDNVI
+74 WDNEPVAGDISNVI

-117 DRRSEILPWAGA
+117 DRSSDILPWAGA
-129 ADVEKVSPVTA
+129 QDVDKVSPVIA
-140 SASYLNHIRQS
+140 SASYLNHIRQA

-178 RKLTLEAAEQAGL
+178 RKLTLEAAQLAGL
-191 GKIVLLEEPQAVCYD
+191 KKIVLLEEPQAVCYD
-206 WYARHQHT
+206 WYARHQQT
-214 ASEELKT
+214 ATDELKE

-238 LIEAKFDSDE
+238 LIEASFSSQDE

-272 HLAEQR
+272 HLAESR
-278 FSQSKKLNAANLT
+278 FNQSKKLTAASLT

-304 LSANAPDEVKITML
+304 LSSSAPEEVKITML
-318 GSGSKLLGGTKSVQL
+318 GSGSKLLGGTKSIGL

-346 FPLSGFE
+346 FPLSDFS

-374 AVSKHIA
+374 AVSKHVA

-388 QVSYAALNRANKLNL
+388 QVARAALRIEDDK
-403 ESNQDLESN
+403 
-412 QNLESNQYLENGEGT
+412 QN
-427 EKPAIPVGLLLNG
+427 AIPVGLLLNG

-450 RITQLLENWKG
+450 RVTTLLSDWRG
-461 TPITVLDNP
+461 APVTVLDNP

-506 PEKNKMGKALCLL
+506 QEKNKMGKALCLL

-538 TLGEPVKFNLL
+538 TLGEPVRFNLL
-549 TSTHDSFG
+549 TSTHDTLTN
-557 NTNSGSNASI
+557 NTAI
-567 QNGMMVD
+567 QNGVMVD
-574 VDPDIFAPLPP
+574 VDPDLFAPLPP
-585 YISTLESEGA
+585 YITTLEGEGA
-595 TLQANQKERVEVQ
+595 ELQANQKERVEVQ
-608 LACQLTEVGTLKME
+608 LACQLTEVGTLMME
-622 CVSTEDDSTENDSKR
+622 CVSAEDDSKR
-637 WKLEFEVRN
+637 WELEFEVRN
-646 QQADDQENS
+646 KQTDDSEQVKL
-655 SFHPNLEECKTLIS
+655 HPKLNECKELIA
-669 RIYSGNKK
+669 RLYSGNKK
-677 SAEGKE
+677 SAESKE
-683 IKTLPK
+683 IKTLVK
-689 DLERKLGKREEWDF
+689 DLEKKLGKRDEWDF
-703 ATLRQLFD
+703 TTLRQLFD
-711 AFSQGRKRRRRSEQH
+711 TFAQGRKRRRRSEQH

-731 RLAGFSMRPGFGDPT
+731 RLAGFALRPGFGDPT
-746 DSWRIEQIWSLYQQ
+746 DSWRIEQVWGLYQQ
-760 SIQFKNHQGWT
+760 NIQFKNHQGWT
-771 DWWVFWRRVA
+771 DWWVFWRRIA

-826 ASLENL
+826 ASLEHL
-832 DVEDKV
+832 EVEDKV
-838 LLATWYLSKAMN
+838 LLATWFLSKAIN

-858 WWALGRLASRTPLY
+858 WWAMGRLASRTPLY

-877 AIPRE
+877 VVPRE
-882 QIEQWLPKLL
+882 QAEQWLPKLL
-892 ELNWQKEQMIAFA
+892 EQNWQKEPMIAFA
-905 VVMMCRKTGDR
+905 AVMICRKTGDR
-916 LFDVSDDYR
+916 LFDISDDYR
-925 EQVRSKLKQSKV
+925 EQVLAKLKQSKV

-949 ELSESESKRVFGD
+949 ELSESESKRIFGD

-969 LISS
+969 LVNN

>member
-1 MTSPRFLVGIDLGT
+1 MASPRFLVGIDLGT
-15 TNTVVAFCEITD
+15 TNTVVAYCEITD
-27 NLEQSNVTLFDI
+27 NLEQSEVSLFDI

-51 PLLPSFRYHPADG
+51 PLLPSFRYHPAVG
-64 QISPSDLILP
+64 QISPSDLTLP
-74 WESVRTEGDIDNVI
+74 WENEPVAGDINNVI

-117 DRRSEILPWAGA
+117 DRNSDILPWAGA
-129 ADVEKVSPVTA
+129 QDVDKVSPVIA
-140 SASYLNHIRQS
+140 SASYLNHIRQA

-178 RKLTLEAAEQAGL
+178 RKLTLEAAELAGL
-191 GKIVLLEEPQAVCYD
+191 KKIVLLEEPQAVCYD
-206 WYARHQHT
+206 WYARHQKT
-214 ASEELKT
+214 AADELKD

-238 LIEAKFDSDE
+238 LIEAKFTHDD

-272 HLAEQR
+272 HLAESR
-278 FSQSKKLNAANLT
+278 FNQNKKLTAASLT

-304 LSANAPDEVKITML
+304 LSTSAPDEVKITML
-318 GSGSKLLGGTKSVQL
+318 GSGSKLLGGTKSIAL

-346 FPLSGFE
+346 FPLSDFS

-374 AVSKHIA
+374 AVSKHVA

-388 QVSYAALNRANKLNL
+388 QVSRAALGIEDDK
-403 ESNQDLESN
+403 
-412 QNLESNQYLENGEGT
+412 QN
-427 EKPAIPVGLLLNG
+427 AIPVGLLLNG
-440 GVFNSELVTE
+440 GVFNSDLVTE
-450 RITQLLENWKG
+450 RVTTLLSDWRG
-461 TPITVLDNP
+461 APVTVLDNP

-506 PEKNKMGKALCLL
+506 QEKNKMGKALCLL

-538 TLGEPVKFNLL
+538 TLGEPVRFNLL
-549 TSTHDSFG
+549 TSTHDTLTN
-557 NTNSGSNASI
+557 NTAI
-567 QNGMMVD
+567 QNGVMVD
-574 VDPDIFAPLPP
+574 VDPDLFAPLPP
-585 YISTLESEGA
+585 YITTLEGEGA
-595 TLQANQKERVEVQ
+595 ELQANQKERVEVQ

-622 CVSTEDDSTENDSKR
+622 CVSAEDDKKR
-637 WKLEFEVRN
+637 WELEFEVRN
-646 QQADDQENS
+646 KQTDDSEQVNL
-655 SFHPNLEECKTLIS
+655 HPKLNECKELIA
-669 RIYSGNKK
+669 RLYSGNKK
-677 SAEGKE
+677 SAEGNE
-683 IKTLPK
+683 IKTLAK
-689 DLERKLGKREEWDF
+689 DLEKKLGKRDEWDF
-703 ATLRQLFD
+703 TTLRQLFD
-711 AFSQGRKRRRRSEQH
+711 TFAQGRKRRRRSEQH

-731 RLAGFSMRPGFGDPT
+731 RLAGFALRPGFGDPT
-746 DSWRIEQIWSLYQQ
+746 DSWRIEQVWGLYQQ
-760 SIQFKNHQGWT
+760 NIQFKNHQGWT
-771 DWWVFWRRVA
+771 DWWVFWRRIA

-804 MKNPQSAKAAQDM
+804 MKNPQSAKAAQEM

-826 ASLENL
+826 ASLEHL
-832 DVEDKV
+832 EVEDKV
-838 LLATWYLSKAMN
+838 LLATWFLSKAIN
-850 HNQFEQAH
+850 QNQFEQAH
-858 WWALGRLASRTPLY
+858 WWAMGRLASRTPLY

-877 AIPRE
+877 VIPRE
-882 QIEQWLPKLL
+882 QAEQWLPKLL
-892 ELNWQKEQMIAFA
+892 EQNWLKEPMIAFA
-905 VVMMCRKTGDR
+905 AVMICRKIGDR
-916 LFDVSDDYR
+916 LFDISDDYR
-925 EQVRSKLKQSKV
+925 EQVLTKLKQSKV
-937 PESWISLVEEVK
+937 PESWVSLVEEVK

-969 LISS
+969 LVHH

>member
-1 MTSPRFLVGIDLGT
+1 MASPRFLVGIDLGT
-15 TNTVVAFCEITD
+15 TNTVVAYCEITD
-27 NLEQSNVTLFDI
+27 NLEQSEVSLFDI

-51 PLLPSFRYHPADG
+51 PLLPSFRYHPAVG
-64 QISPSDLILP
+64 QISPSDLTLP
-74 WESVRTEGDIDNVI
+74 WENEPVSGDISNVI

-117 DRRSEILPWAGA
+117 DRSSDILPWAGA
-129 ADVEKVSPVTA
+129 QDVDKVSPVIA
-140 SASYLNHIRQS
+140 SASYLNHIRQA

-160 LEDQDVVVTV
+160 IEDQDVVVTV

-178 RKLTLEAAEQAGL
+178 RKLTLEAAQLAGL
-191 GKIVLLEEPQAVCYD
+191 KKIVLLEEPQAVCYD
-206 WYARHQHT
+206 WYARHQQT
-214 ASEELKT
+214 AADELKE

-238 LIEAKFDSDE
+238 LIEASFSSQDE

-272 HLAEQR
+272 HLAESR
-278 FSQSKKLNAANLT
+278 FNQSKKLTAASLT

-304 LSANAPDEVKITML
+304 LSASAPEEVKITML
-318 GSGSKLLGGTKSVQL
+318 GSGSKLLGGTKSIGL

-346 FPLSGFE
+346 FPLSDFS

-374 AVSKHIA
+374 AVSKHVA

-388 QVSYAALNRANKLNL
+388 QVARAALGIEDDK
-403 ESNQDLESN
+403 
-412 QNLESNQYLENGEGT
+412 QN
-427 EKPAIPVGLLLNG
+427 AIPVGLLLNG

-450 RITQLLENWKG
+450 RVTTLLSDWRG
-461 TPITVLDNP
+461 APVTVLDNP

-506 PEKNKMGKALCLL
+506 QEKNKMGKALCLL

-538 TLGEPVKFNLL
+538 TLGEPVRFNLL
-549 TSTHDSFG
+549 TSTHDTLTN
-557 NTNSGSNASI
+557 NTSI
-567 QNGMMVD
+567 QNGVMVD
-574 VDPDIFAPLPP
+574 VDPDLFAPLPP
-585 YISTLESEGA
+585 YITTLEGEGA
-595 TLQANQKERVEVQ
+595 ELQANQKERVEVQ

-622 CVSTEDDSTENDSKR
+622 CVSAEDDSKR
-637 WKLEFEVRN
+637 WELEFEVRN
-646 QQADDQENS
+646 KQTDDSEQVKL
-655 SFHPNLEECKTLIS
+655 HPKLNECKELIA
-669 RIYSGNKK
+669 RLYSGNKK
-677 SAEGKE
+677 SAESKE
-683 IKTLPK
+683 IKTLAK
-689 DLERKLGKREEWDF
+689 DLEKKLGKRDEWDF
-703 ATLRQLFD
+703 TTLRQLFD
-711 AFSQGRKRRRRSEQH
+711 TFAQGRKRRRRSEQH

-731 RLAGFSMRPGFGDPT
+731 RLAGFALRPGFGDPT
-746 DSWRIEQIWSLYQQ
+746 DSWRIEQVWGLYQQ
-760 SIQFKNHQGWT
+760 NIQFKNHQGWT
-771 DWWVFWRRVA
+771 DWWVFWRRIA

-826 ASLENL
+826 ASLEHL
-832 DVEDKV
+832 EVEDKV
-838 LLATWYLSKAMN
+838 LLATWFLSKAIN

-858 WWALGRLASRTPLY
+858 WWAMGRLASRTPLY

-877 AIPRE
+877 VIPRE
-882 QIEQWLPKLL
+882 QAEQWLPKLL
-892 ELNWQKEQMIAFA
+892 EQNWQKEPMIAFA
-905 VVMMCRKTGDR
+905 AVMICRKTGDR
-916 LFDVSDDYR
+916 LFDISDDYR
-925 EQVRSKLKQSKV
+925 EQVLAKLKQSKV
-937 PESWISLVEEVK
+937 PESWVSLVEEVK
-949 ELSESESKRVFGD
+949 ELSESESKRIFGD

-969 LISS
+969 LVNN